1 MKNISFLLSIG
12 IFTQAMALSDF
23 ELINVSKAHDQ
34 GITGQGIIVGV
45 IDSPINQNHP
55 NFKDKILGQSLGK
68 TGNKAYTPDFNS
80 DVHGSHVAGIIGAKR
95 NNTYPYGV
103 AYDAKIYGL
112 QATGA
117 NVGKMGLVPANAY
130 DYFKDKDVK
139 IINNSWGS
147 AIFPVVGMKQLGWY
161 SSTLKE
167 QKPNYIINTASSKN
181 ITEELI
187 RLSKEKQVLMVF
199 ASHNQGISSPDLEA
213 VLPYYDES
221 LKAWL
226 SVGSLDSSRVY
237 KNSEGKLVVE
247 AQGLSDFG
255 NTFVGAENFSLVA
268 PGSNINSINAS
279 YGVRDG
285 IFFGSANRKLYRTLS
300 GTSMAAPMVSGAAAL
315 VSQKFPFLNG
325 KQIAD
330 ILLSTANKNYQAPKL
345 TVKVT
350 KDLLNA
356 QTGKKQDYYTIIYID
371 QLVPDNKE
379 QIKQDLR
386 LESYW
391 NTDEILNNLISSYTL
406 MKDAGKNYEGIQSLS
421 KEALFGQGILD
432 VTKALGG
439 IAILDANR
447 LETKDVN
454 SKYNNEKEAYYSLD
468 TKGYN
473 TTFSNDISQKLWDD
487 KTHLTTANNSA
498 RNELKDIQKIGI
510 LKTGD
515 GILILSGNNSYK
527 GTTLVEKGEIALRKR
542 EDKSGGIIAGDVK
555 VLNTGLF
562 SGNGTINQNLYNE
575 GIVRPGNKDLSDLTV
590 KGNYTQAQKAT
601 LQLDFGNSGNSK
613 LIASSYDIQGG
624 KLEYI
629 PLPQFYTSGTEVNI
643 DLGSLNKNLD
653 QFTEVKIASNN
664 SVDFIAVL
672 DKDKTSINK
681 KVIESE
687 ISTPKEQEKNTSPEI
702 KPSGSEYE
710 ENKNDIALDV
720 KPEKPMPDV
729 IIVQP
734 KPAKPEIPFPE
745 KQPEILAPEKQE
757 ENTPPQTP
765 EAKPDD
771 TNLAKPVIKPIPEIK
786 PEENKN
792 DTSLN
797 DKPKE
802 PISAPDSTIPQ
813 PQPEPIKPEILVP
826 EKQPEILTPEKQEEN
841 TPSRTPQTK
850 PDNTI
855 LVKPV
860 IKPDAYNTSNTTM
873 GAALRNIR
881 SQNTLKDSY
890 KNYFTFLDSTDKPT
904 MQKALK
910 SLESIGYI
918 QNFSELYSQHY
929 QTLQHNMLFALNP
942 SFQNDIMANLKSD
955 PILLAYN
962 PSDAFIDLGLS
973 DRDKKYI
980 WYLSPNFKKIRAN
993 DFDGQ
998 SVGLNFTLGGNIDDT
1013 SLLTFSANVS
1023 DSSFSF
1029 ENANFKNQ
1037 YFNLS
1042 SNYVLD
1048 LQSFKILSSASIGII
1063 KNDLERQ
1070 ILLSTQT
1077 LNANYNS
1084 ILNSLQLGLAKD
1096 FDFNNITLTPL
1107 IYFNYNFIRQNAFD
1121 ESDGLFAKSYE
1132 AINHHSTSLAGGLN
1146 FAYLLEQENLKTK
1159 LSSFFIYEY
1168 RLSGKNIHS
1177 KVSFKDFPDQKFM
1190 QYYNLHSKMIT
1201 WGISSS
1207 FNYPNSFFVRFNLIN
1222 EFTKNQYNINFSTD
1236 LGFRF

>member
-55 NFKDKILGQSLGK
+55 DFKGKILDQSLSKINNK
-68 TGNKAYTPDFNS
+68 TYTPDFNS

-117 NVGKMGLVPANAY
+117 NVGRAILVPTNAY
-130 DYFKDKDVK
+130 EYFKDKDVK

-147 AIFPVVGMKQLGWY
+147 AIFPVVGMQQLAWY
-161 SSTLKE
+161 SSALKE
-167 QKPNYIINTASSKN
+167 QKPDYIISTASSKN
-181 ITEELI
+181 ITKELI

-226 SVGSLDSSRVY
+226 SVGSLDSSKIY
-237 KNSEGKLVVE
+237 KNSEGKLVVQ

-255 NTFVGAENFSLVA
+255 NAFIGAENFSLVA

-279 YGVRDG
+279 YGVKDN
-285 IFFGSANRKLYRTLS
+285 IFGSIDRKPYRTLS

-356 QTGKKQDYYTIIYID
+356 RTRKKQNYYTIIYID
-371 QLVPDNKE
+371 QPIPKNKE
-379 QIKQDLR
+379 LIKQDLIA
-386 LESYW
+386 ESYW
-391 NTDEILNNLISSYTL
+391 NTDEILNNLISNYDL
-406 MKDAGKNYEGIQSLS
+406 MKDSGENYKGIQSLS

-439 IAILDANR
+439 IATLDTNR
-447 LETKDVN
+447 LEAKDVN

-473 TTFSNDISQKLWDD
+473 ATFSNDISQKLWDD
-487 KTHLTTANNSA
+487 KTHLVTANNSA

-542 EDKSGGIIAGDVK
+542 EDKSGGTIAGDVK

-562 SGNGTINQNLYNE
+562 SGNGTINQNLYNK

-590 KGNYTQAQKAT
+590 KGNYAQTQKAT

-629 PLPQFYTSGTEVNI
+629 PLPQFYTSGTKVNI

-653 QFTEVKIASNN
+653 RFTEVKIASNN

-681 KVIESE
+681 KVTESE
-687 ISTPKEQEKNTSPEI
+687 ISIPKEQEKNTSPEI
-702 KPSGSEYE
+702 KPSGNEHE
-710 ENKNDIALDV
+710 ESKNDIALDV
-720 KPEKPMPDV
+720 KPEKPIPDV
-729 IIVQP
+729 TIAQP
-734 KPAKPEIPFPE
+734 KPTKPEIP
-745 KQPEILAPEKQE
+745 LPEKQE
-757 ENTPPQTP
+757 EI
-765 EAKPDD
+765 
-771 TNLAKPVIKPIPEIK
+771 LA
-786 PEENKN
+786 
-792 DTSLN
+792 
-797 DKPKE
+797 
-802 PISAPDSTIPQ
+802 
-813 PQPEPIKPEILVP
+813 
-826 EKQPEILTPEKQEEN
+826 PEKQEEN

-998 SVGLNFTLGGNIDDT
+998 SVGLNFTLGGNIDDA

-1042 SNYVLD
+1042 SNYILD
-1048 LQSFKILSSASIGII
+1048 LQSFKILSSASIEII

>member
-55 NFKDKILGQSLGK
+55 DFKDKILGQSLGK
-68 TGNKAYTPDFNS
+68 TGNKDYSPDFNS

-95 NNTYPYGV
+95 NNASPYGV
-103 AYDAKIYGL
+103 AYNAKIYGL

-117 NVGKMGLVPANAY
+117 NIGRVVLTPANAY
-130 DYFKDKDVK
+130 EYFKDKDVK

-147 AIFPVVGMKQLGWY
+147 AIFPVVGMQQLAWY
-161 SSTLKE
+161 SSALKE
-167 QKPNYIINTASSKN
+167 QKPDYIISTASSKN
-181 ITEELI
+181 ITKELI
-187 RLSKEKQVLMVF
+187 QLSKEKQVLMVF

-247 AQGLSDFG
+247 AKGLSDFG
-255 NTFVGAENFSLVA
+255 NAFIGAENFSLVA

-279 YGVRDG
+279 YGVKDG
-285 IFFGSANRKLYRTLS
+285 IFGTTNKKLYRTLS

-330 ILLSTANKNYQAPKL
+330 VLLSTANKNYQAPKL

-350 KDLLNA
+350 KDLLNT
-356 QTGKKQDYYTIIYID
+356 QTGKKQDYYTIVYID
-371 QLVPDNKE
+371 QPVPNSKE
-379 QIKQDLR
+379 QIKQDLIA
-386 LESYW
+386 ESYW
-391 NTDEILNNLISSYTL
+391 NADKILNNLISSYDL
-406 MKDAGKNYEGIQSLS
+406 MKDAGKNYKGIQSLS

-439 IAILDANR
+439 IATLDANR
-447 LETKDVN
+447 LEAKDVN

-487 KTHLTTANNSA
+487 KTHLVTANNSA

-527 GTTLVEKGEIALRKR
+527 GTTLVKKGEIALRKR
-542 EDKSGGIIAGDVK
+542 EDKSGGIISGDVK

-590 KGNYTQAQKAT
+590 KGSYTQTQKAT
-601 LQLDFGNSGNSK
+601 LQLDFGNSRNSK

-681 KVIESE
+681 KVAESE
-687 ISTPKEQEKNTSPEI
+687 ISSPKEQEKNTSPEI

-734 KPAKPEIPFPE
+734 KPAKPEIPLPE
-745 KQPEILAPEKQE
+745 KQPEIL
-757 ENTPPQTP
+757 
-765 EAKPDD
+765 
-771 TNLAKPVIKPIPEIK
+771 
-786 PEENKN
+786 
-792 DTSLN
+792 S
-797 DKPKE
+797 
-802 PISAPDSTIPQ
+802 
-813 PQPEPIKPEILVP
+813 
-826 EKQPEILTPEKQEEN
+826 PEKQEEN

-1146 FAYLLEQENLKTK
+1146 FTYLLEQENLKTK

>member
-68 TGNKAYTPDFNS
+68 TGNKDYSPDFNS

-117 NVGKMGLVPANAY
+117 NVGRASLVPANAY

-147 AIFPVVGMKQLGWY
+147 AIFPVVGMKQLAWY
-161 SSTLKE
+161 SDTLKKE
-167 QKPNYIINTASSKN
+167 TPDYIISTASSKN
-181 ITEELI
+181 ITKELI
-187 RLSKEKQVLMVF
+187 QLSKEKQVLMVF

-226 SVGSLDSSRVY
+226 SVGSLDSSKIN
-237 KNSEGKLVVE
+237 KNSEGKLVVQ
-247 AQGLSDFG
+247 AKGLSDFG
-255 NTFVGAENFSLVA
+255 NAFVGAENFSLVA

-279 YGVRDG
+279 YGVKDG
-285 IFFGSANRKLYRTLS
+285 IFGTTNKKLYRTLS

-330 ILLSTANKNYQAPKL
+330 VLLSTANKNYQAPKL

-371 QLVPDNKE
+371 QPVPDSKE
-379 QIKQDLR
+379 QIKQDLKS
-386 LESYW
+386 EWYFD
-391 NTDEILNNLISSYTL
+391 TDKILNNLITDYTL
-406 MKDAGKNYEGIQSLS
+406 MQNAGENYKGIQSLS

-439 IAILDANR
+439 IATLDANR
-447 LETKDVN
+447 LEAKDVN
-454 SKYNNEKEAYYSLD
+454 SKYNKNEKEAYYSLD

-473 TTFSNDISQKLWDD
+473 ATFSNDISQKLWDD
-487 KTHLTTANNSA
+487 KTHLTTAKNSA
-498 RNELKDIQKIGI
+498 KDALKDIQKIGI
-510 LKTGD
+510 LKTGN

-590 KGNYTQAQKAT
+590 KGSYTQTQKAT

-613 LIASSYDIQGG
+613 LIANSYDIQGG

-653 QFTEVKIASNN
+653 RFTEVKIASNN

-681 KVIESE
+681 KVTESE
-687 ISTPKEQEKNTSPEI
+687 ISSPKEQEKNTSPEI
-702 KPSGSEYE
+702 KPSGSEHE
-710 ENKNDIALDV
+710 ESKNDIALDI
-720 KPEKPMPDV
+720 KPEKPKLDAT
-729 IIVQP
+729 IAQP
-734 KPAKPEIPFPE
+734 KPTKPEIS
-745 KQPEILAPEKQE
+745 LPEKQE

-765 EAKPDD
+765 ETKPDD

-813 PQPEPIKPEILVP
+813 PQPKPIKPEILVP
-826 EKQPEILTPEKQEEN
+826 EKQEEN
-841 TPSRTPQTK
+841 TPSHTPQTK

-910 SLESIGYI
+910 SLESIRYI

-1048 LQSFKILSSASIGII
+1048 LQSFKILSSA
-1063 KNDLERQ
+1063 R
-1070 ILLSTQT
+1070 
-1077 LNANYNS
+1077 A
-1084 ILNSLQLGLAKD
+1084 
-1096 FDFNNITLTPL
+1096 
-1107 IYFNYNFIRQNAFD
+1107 
-1121 ESDGLFAKSYE
+1121 
-1132 AINHHSTSLAGGLN
+1132 
-1146 FAYLLEQENLKTK
+1146 
-1159 LSSFFIYEY
+1159 
-1168 RLSGKNIHS
+1168 
-1177 KVSFKDFPDQKFM
+1177 
-1190 QYYNLHSKMIT
+1190 
-1201 WGISSS
+1201 
-1207 FNYPNSFFVRFNLIN
+1207 
-1222 EFTKNQYNINFSTD
+1222 
-1236 LGFRF
+1236 

>member
-95 NNTYPYGV
+95 NNASPYGV

-117 NVGKMGLVPANAY
+117 NVGRASLVPANAY
-130 DYFKDKDVK
+130 EYFKDKDIK

-167 QKPNYIINTASSKN
+167 QKPDYIINTASSKN
-181 ITEELI
+181 ITKELI
-187 RLSKEKQVLMVF
+187 QLSKEKQVLMVF

-226 SVGSLDSSRVY
+226 SVGSLDSS
-237 KNSEGKLVVE
+237 KINKDPKGKLVVE
-247 AQGLSDFG
+247 AKGLSDFG
-255 NTFVGAENFSLVA
+255 NAFVGAENFSLVA

-279 YGVRDG
+279 YGVKDG
-285 IFFGSANRKLYRTLS
+285 IFFSSTNKKLYRTLS

-350 KDLLNA
+350 KNLLNA

-371 QLVPDNKE
+371 QPVPDSKE
-379 QIKQDLR
+379 QIKQDLKS
-386 LESYW
+386 EWYFD
-391 NTDEILNNLISSYTL
+391 TDKILNNLITDYTL
-406 MKDAGKNYEGIQSLS
+406 MQNAGENYKGIQSLS

-439 IAILDANR
+439 IATLDANR
-447 LETKDVN
+447 LEAKDVN
-454 SKYNNEKEAYYSLD
+454 SKYNKNEKEAYYSLD

-473 TTFSNDISQKLWDD
+473 ATFSNDISQKLWDD
-487 KTHLTTANNSA
+487 KTHLTTAKNSA
-498 RNELKDIQKIGI
+498 RDALKDIQKIGI
-510 LKTGD
+510 LKTGN

-542 EDKSGGIIAGDVK
+542 EDKSGGIIAGDIK

-590 KGNYTQAQKAT
+590 KGSYTQTQKAT

-681 KVIESE
+681 KVTESE

-702 KPSGSEYE
+702 KPSGNKHE
-710 ENKNDIALDV
+710 ESKNDIALDA

-729 IIVQP
+729 TIAQP
-734 KPAKPEIPFPE
+734 ESTKPEI
-745 KQPEILAPEKQE
+745 LVPEKQE

-802 PISAPDSTIPQ
+802 SISAPDSTIPQ

-826 EKQPEILTPEKQEEN
+826 EKQEEN
-841 TPSRTPQTK
+841 TPPQTPEAK

-873 GAALRNIR
+873 GATLRNIR

-890 KNYFTFLDSTDKPT
+890 KNYFTFLDSADKPT

-910 SLESIGYI
+910 SLESIGYV

-998 SVGLNFTLGGNIDDT
+998 SVGLNFTLGGNIDDA

-1048 LQSFKILSSASIGII
+1048 LQSFKILSGASIGII

-1177 KVSFKDFPDQKFM
+1177 KVSFKDFPNQKFM

>member
-55 NFKDKILGQSLGK
+55 DFKGKILDQSLGK
-68 TGNKAYTPDFNS
+68 INNKTYTPDFNS

-117 NVGKMGLVPANAY
+117 NVGRASLVPANAY
-130 DYFKDKDVK
+130 EYFKDKDVK

-147 AIFPVVGMKQLGWY
+147 AIFPVVGMQQLAWY
-161 SSTLKE
+161 SSALKE
-167 QKPNYIINTASSKN
+167 QKPDYIISTASSKN
-181 ITEELI
+181 ITKELI

-226 SVGSLDSSRVY
+226 SVGSLDSSKIY

-247 AQGLSDFG
+247 AKGLSDFS
-255 NTFVGAENFSLVA
+255 NAFVGAENFSLVA

-279 YGVRDG
+279 YGVKDG
-285 IFFGSANRKLYRTLS
+285 IFFSSTNKRLYRTLS

-330 ILLSTANKNYQAPKL
+330 VLLSTANKNYQAPKL

-356 QTGKKQDYYTIIYID
+356 QTRKKQDYYTIIYID
-371 QLVPDNKE
+371 QPVPDNQE
-379 QIKQDLR
+379 QIKQDLKS
-386 LESYW
+386 EWYF
-391 NTDEILNNLISSYTL
+391 DADKILNNLISSYTL
-406 MKDAGKNYEGIQSLS
+406 MKDAGENYKGIQSLS

-432 VTKALGG
+432 VTKALDG

-447 LETKDVN
+447 LEAKDVN

-473 TTFSNDISQKLWDD
+473 ATFSNDISQKLWDD

-498 RNELKDIQKIGI
+498 RDKLKDIQKIGI

-527 GTTLVEKGEIALRKR
+527 GTTLVEKGEIALHKR

-562 SGNGTINQNLYNE
+562 SGNGTINQNLHNE
-575 GIVRPGNKDLSDLTV
+575 GIVRPGNKDLSNLTV
-590 KGNYTQAQKAT
+590 KGSYTQTQKAT

-613 LIASSYDIQGG
+613 LIANSYDIQGG

-653 QFTEVKIASNN
+653 HFTEVKIASNN

-681 KVIESE
+681 KVTESE
-687 ISTPKEQEKNTSPEI
+687 ISNPKEQEKNTLPEI
-702 KPSGSEYE
+702 KPSGNKHE
-710 ENKNDIALDV
+710 ESKNDIALDA

-729 IIVQP
+729 TIAQP
-734 KPAKPEIPFPE
+734 ESTKPEI
-745 KQPEILAPEKQE
+745 LVPEKQE

-797 DKPKE
+797 DKSKE

-813 PQPEPIKPEILVP
+813 PQPIKPEILVS
-826 EKQPEILTPEKQEEN
+826 EKQEEN
-841 TPSRTPQTK
+841 TPTHAPQTK
-850 PDNTI
+850 PDDTI

-890 KNYFTFLDSTDKPT
+890 KNYFTFLDSADKPT

-942 SFQNDIMANLKSD
+942 SFQNGIMANLKSD

-1177 KVSFKDFPDQKFM
+1177 KVSFKDFPNQKFM

>member
-34 GITGQGIIVGV
+34 GITGQGVIVGV

-55 NFKDKILGQSLGK
+55 DFKDKILGQSLGK
-68 TGNKAYTPDFNS
+68 TGNKDYSPDFNS

-117 NVGKMGLVPANAY
+117 NVGRAVLVPTNAY
-130 DYFKDKDVK
+130 EYFKDKNVK

-147 AIFPVVGMKQLGWY
+147 AIFPVVGMRQLAWY
-161 SSTLKE
+161 SDTLKKE
-167 QKPNYIINTASSKN
+167 TPDYIINTASSKN
-181 ITEELI
+181 ITKELI

-226 SVGSLDSSRVY
+226 SVGSLDSSKIY

-247 AQGLSDFG
+247 AKGLSDFG
-255 NTFVGAENFSLVA
+255 NAFVGAENFSLVA

-279 YGVRDG
+279 YGVKDG
-285 IFFGSANRKLYRTLS
+285 IFFSSANKRLYRTLS

-330 ILLSTANKNYQAPKL
+330 VLLSTANKNYQAPKL

-350 KDLLNA
+350 KDLLNT
-356 QTGKKQDYYTIIYID
+356 QTRKKQDYYTIIYID
-371 QLVPDNKE
+371 QPIPKNREL
-379 QIKQDLR
+379 IKQDLITQ
-386 LESYW
+386 SYW
-391 NTDEILNNLISSYTL
+391 NADEILNNPISNYDL
-406 MKDAGKNYEGIQSLS
+406 MKDAGENYEGIQSLS

-439 IAILDANR
+439 IATLDANR
-447 LETKDVN
+447 LEAKDVN

-473 TTFSNDISQKLWDD
+473 ATFSNDISQKLWDD
-487 KTHLTTANNSA
+487 KTHLDTAKNSA

-527 GTTLVEKGEIALRKR
+527 GTTLVEKGEIALHKR

-590 KGNYTQAQKAT
+590 KGSYTQTQKAT

-613 LIASSYDIQGG
+613 LIANSYDIQGG

-653 QFTEVKIASNN
+653 HFTEVKIASNN
-664 SVDFIAVL
+664 SLDFIAVL

-681 KVIESE
+681 KVTESE
-687 ISTPKEQEKNTSPEI
+687 ISSPKEQEKNTSPEI
-702 KPSGSEYE
+702 KPSGSEHE
-710 ENKNDIALDV
+710 ESKNDIALDI
-720 KPEKPMPDV
+720 KPEKPKLDAT
-729 IIVQP
+729 IAQP
-734 KPAKPEIPFPE
+734 KPTKPEVSAPS
-745 KQPEILAPEKQE
+745 KQPEIL
-757 ENTPPQTP
+757 
-765 EAKPDD
+765 
-771 TNLAKPVIKPIPEIK
+771 V
-786 PEENKN
+786 
-792 DTSLN
+792 
-797 DKPKE
+797 
-802 PISAPDSTIPQ
+802 
-813 PQPEPIKPEILVP
+813 
-826 EKQPEILTPEKQEEN
+826 PEKQEEN
-841 TPSRTPQTK
+841 TPSHTSQTK

-890 KNYFTFLDSTDKPT
+890 KNYFTFLDSADKPT

-1013 SLLTFSANVS
+1013 SLLTFSTNVS

-1096 FDFNNITLTPL
+1096 FNFNNITLTPL

-1177 KVSFKDFPDQKFM
+1177 KVGFKDFPDQKFM

>member
-12 IFTQAMALSDF
+12 IFTQAIALSDF

-55 NFKDKILGQSLGK
+55 DFKGKILDQSLGEINNK
-68 TGNKAYTPDFNS
+68 TYTPDFNS

-95 NNTYPYGV
+95 NNASTYGV

-112 QATGA
+112 QVTGA
-117 NVGKMGLVPANAY
+117 NIGRASLVPANAY
-130 DYFKDKDVK
+130 EYFKDKDVK

-167 QKPNYIINTASSKN
+167 QKPDYIINTASSKN
-181 ITEELI
+181 ITKELI

-226 SVGSLDSSRVY
+226 SVGSLDSSKIY
-237 KNSEGKLVVE
+237 KNSESKLVVE
-247 AQGLSDFG
+247 AKGLSDFG
-255 NTFVGAENFSLVA
+255 NAFIGAENFSLVA

-279 YGVRDG
+279 YGVKDN
-285 IFFGSANRKLYRTLS
+285 IFGSIDRKPYRTLS

-350 KDLLNA
+350 KDLYDIK
-356 QTGKKQDYYTIIYID
+356 THKKQDYYTIIYID
-371 QLVPDNKE
+371 QPVPDSKE
-379 QIKQDLR
+379 QIKQDLKS
-386 LESYW
+386 EWYF
-391 NTDEILNNLISSYTL
+391 DADKILNNLISSYTL
-406 MKDAGKNYEGIQSLS
+406 MKDAGENYEGIQSLS

-439 IAILDANR
+439 IATLDANR
-447 LETKDVN
+447 LEAKDVN

-473 TTFSNDISQKLWDD
+473 ATFSNDISQKLWDD
-487 KTHLTTANNSA
+487 KTHLVTAKNSA

-527 GTTLVEKGEIALRKR
+527 GTTLVEKGEIALHKQ

-562 SGNGTINQNLYNE
+562 SGNGTINQNLHNE

-590 KGNYTQAQKAT
+590 KGSYTQTQKAT

-613 LIASSYDIQGG
+613 LIANSYDIQGG

-653 QFTEVKIASNN
+653 HFTEVKIASNN

-681 KVIESE
+681 KVTESE
-687 ISTPKEQEKNTSPEI
+687 ISSPKEQEKNTSPEI
-702 KPSGSEYE
+702 KPSGSEHE
-710 ENKNDIALDV
+710 ESKNDIALDI
-720 KPEKPMPDV
+720 KPEKPKLDAT
-729 IIVQP
+729 IAQP
-734 KPAKPEIPFPE
+734 KPTKPKIPLPE
-745 KQPEILAPEKQE
+745 KQEEILVPEKQE

-797 DKPKE
+797 DKSKE

-813 PQPEPIKPEILVP
+813 PQPEPIKPEILV
-826 EKQPEILTPEKQEEN
+826 PEKQEEN

-881 SQNTLKDSY
+881 SQNTLEDSY

-942 SFQNDIMANLKSD
+942 SFQNGIMANLKSD

-993 DFDGQ
+993 DFNGQ
-998 SVGLNFTLGGNIDDT
+998 SVGLNFTLGGNIDDA

>member
-55 NFKDKILGQSLGK
+55 NFKDKILDQSLGK
-68 TGNKAYTPDFNS
+68 INNKTYTPDFNS

-117 NVGKMGLVPANAY
+117 NVGRASLVPANAY
-130 DYFKDKDVK
+130 EYFKDKDVK

-181 ITEELI
+181 ITKELI
-187 RLSKEKQVLMVF
+187 QLSKEKQVLMVF

-226 SVGSLDSSRVY
+226 SVGSLDSS
-237 KNSEGKLVVE
+237 KINKDPKGKLVVQ

-255 NTFVGAENFSLVA
+255 NAFVGAENFSLVA

-279 YGVRDG
+279 YRVKDS
-285 IFFGSANRKLYRTLS
+285 IFGSIDRKPYRILS

-330 ILLSTANKNYQAPKL
+330 VLLSTANKNYQAPKL

-350 KDLLNA
+350 KDLLN
-356 QTGKKQDYYTIIYID
+356 TKTYRKQNYYTIIYID
-371 QLVPDNKE
+371 QPAPKNKE
-379 QIKQDLR
+379 LIKQDLIA
-386 LESYW
+386 ESYW
-391 NTDEILNNLISSYTL
+391 NTDEILNNLISNYDL
-406 MKDAGKNYEGIQSLS
+406 MKDAGKSYEGIQSLN

-447 LETKDVN
+447 LEAKDVN
-454 SKYNNEKEAYYSLD
+454 SKYNKNEKEAYYSLD

-473 TTFSNDISQKLWDD
+473 ATFSNDISQKLWDD
-487 KTHLTTANNSA
+487 KTHLTTAKNSA
-498 RNELKDIQKIGI
+498 RDALKDIQKIGI

-515 GILILSGNNSYK
+515 GILILSGNNGYK

-562 SGNGTINQNLYNE
+562 SGNGTINQNLHNE
-575 GIVRPGNKDLSDLTV
+575 GMVRPGNKDLSDLTV
-590 KGNYTQAQKAT
+590 KGSYTQTQKAT

-613 LIASSYDIQGG
+613 LIANSYDIQGG

-653 QFTEVKIASNN
+653 HFTEVKIASNN

-681 KVIESE
+681 KVTESE
-687 ISTPKEQEKNTSPEI
+687 ISSPKEQEKNTLPEI
-702 KPSGSEYE
+702 KPSGSEHE
-710 ENKNDIALDV
+710 ESKNDTTLDV
-720 KPEKPMPDV
+720 KPEKPIPDV
-729 IIVQP
+729 TIAQP
-734 KPAKPEIPFPE
+734 KPTKPEI
-745 KQPEILAPEKQE
+745 LVPEKQE

-802 PISAPDSTIPQ
+802 PISAPDSTMPQ

-826 EKQPEILTPEKQEEN
+826 EKQEKN

-998 SVGLNFTLGGNIDDT
+998 SVGLNFTLGGNIDDA

-1168 RLSGKNIHS
+1168 RLSGKNIHG

>member
-117 NVGKMGLVPANAY
+117 NVGRVVLTPANAY
-130 DYFKDKDVK
+130 NYFKDKDVK

-147 AIFPVVGMKQLGWY
+147 AIFPVVGMKQLAWY
-161 SSTLKE
+161 SDTLKKE
-167 QKPNYIINTASSKN
+167 TPDYIISTASSKN
-181 ITEELI
+181 ITKELI
-187 RLSKEKQVLMVF
+187 QLSKEKQVLMVF

-226 SVGSLDSSRVY
+226 SVGSLDSS
-237 KNSEGKLVVE
+237 KINKDPKGKLVVQ

-255 NTFVGAENFSLVA
+255 NAFVGAENFSLVA

-285 IFFGSANRKLYRTLS
+285 IFGGTNRKLYRTLS

-350 KDLLNA
+350 KDLYDIK
-356 QTGKKQDYYTIIYID
+356 TRKKQDYYTIIYID
-371 QLVPDNKE
+371 QPVPDNQE
-379 QIKQDLR
+379 QIKQDLKS
-386 LESYW
+386 EWYF
-391 NTDEILNNLISSYTL
+391 DADKILSNLISNYDL
-406 MKDAGKNYEGIQSLS
+406 MKDAGENYKGIQSLN

-447 LETKDVN
+447 LEAKDVN
-454 SKYNNEKEAYYSLD
+454 SKYKNEKEAYYSLD

-473 TTFSNDISQKLWDD
+473 ATFSNDISQKLWDD
-487 KTHLTTANNSA
+487 KTHLDTAKNSA

-575 GIVRPGNKDLSDLTV
+575 GIVRPGNKDLSNLTV
-590 KGNYTQAQKAT
+590 KGSYTQTQKAT

-653 QFTEVKIASNN
+653 HFTEVKIASNN

-681 KVIESE
+681 KVTESE
-687 ISTPKEQEKNTSPEI
+687 ISSPKEQEKNTLPEI
-702 KPSGSEYE
+702 KSSGSEHE
-710 ENKNDIALDV
+710 ES
-720 KPEKPMPDV
+720 
-729 IIVQP
+729 
-734 KPAKPEIPFPE
+734 
-745 KQPEILAPEKQE
+745 
-757 ENTPPQTP
+757 
-765 EAKPDD
+765 
-771 TNLAKPVIKPIPEIK
+771 
-786 PEENKN
+786 KN
-792 DTSLN
+792 DTALN
-797 DKPKE
+797 DKSKE

-813 PQPEPIKPEILVP
+813 PQPIKPEILAP
-826 EKQPEILTPEKQEEN
+826 EKQPEKQEEN
-841 TPSRTPQTK
+841 TPTHAPQTK
-850 PDNTI
+850 PDDTI

-890 KNYFTFLDSTDKPT
+890 KNYFTFLDSADKPT

-1048 LQSFKILSSASIGII
+1048 LQSFKILSSVSIGII

-1077 LNANYNS
+1077 LDANYNS

>member
-1 MKNISFLLSIG
+1 
-12 IFTQAMALSDF
+12 MALSDF

-117 NVGKMGLVPANAY
+117 NVGRVVLTPANAY
-130 DYFKDKDVK
+130 NYFKDKDVK

-147 AIFPVVGMKQLGWY
+147 AIFPVVGMKQLAWY
-161 SSTLKE
+161 SDTLKKE
-167 QKPNYIINTASSKN
+167 TPDYIISTASSKN
-181 ITEELI
+181 ITKELI
-187 RLSKEKQVLMVF
+187 QLSKEKQVLMVF

-226 SVGSLDSSRVY
+226 SVGSLDSS
-237 KNSEGKLVVE
+237 KINKDPKGKLVVQ

-255 NTFVGAENFSLVA
+255 NAFVGAENFSLVA

-285 IFFGSANRKLYRTLS
+285 IFGGTNRKLYRTLS

-350 KDLLNA
+350 KDLYDIK
-356 QTGKKQDYYTIIYID
+356 TRKKQDYYTIIYID
-371 QLVPDNKE
+371 QPVPDNQE
-379 QIKQDLR
+379 QIKQDLKS
-386 LESYW
+386 EWYF
-391 NTDEILNNLISSYTL
+391 DADKILSNLISNYDL
-406 MKDAGKNYEGIQSLS
+406 MKDAGENYKGIQSLN

-447 LETKDVN
+447 LEAKDVN
-454 SKYNNEKEAYYSLD
+454 SKYKNEKEAYYSLD

-473 TTFSNDISQKLWDD
+473 ATFSNDISQKLWDD
-487 KTHLTTANNSA
+487 KTHLDTAKNSA

-575 GIVRPGNKDLSDLTV
+575 GIVRPGNKDLSNLTV
-590 KGNYTQAQKAT
+590 KGSYTQTQKAT

-653 QFTEVKIASNN
+653 HFTEVKIASNN

-681 KVIESE
+681 KVTESE
-687 ISTPKEQEKNTSPEI
+687 ISSPKEQEKNTLPEI
-702 KPSGSEYE
+702 KSSGSEHE
-710 ENKNDIALDV
+710 ES
-720 KPEKPMPDV
+720 
-729 IIVQP
+729 
-734 KPAKPEIPFPE
+734 
-745 KQPEILAPEKQE
+745 
-757 ENTPPQTP
+757 
-765 EAKPDD
+765 
-771 TNLAKPVIKPIPEIK
+771 
-786 PEENKN
+786 KN
-792 DTSLN
+792 DTALN
-797 DKPKE
+797 DKSKE

-813 PQPEPIKPEILVP
+813 PQPIKPEILAP
-826 EKQPEILTPEKQEEN
+826 EKQPEKQEEN
-841 TPSRTPQTK
+841 TPTHAPQTK
-850 PDNTI
+850 PDDTI

-890 KNYFTFLDSTDKPT
+890 KNYFTFLDSADKPT

-1048 LQSFKILSSASIGII
+1048 LQSFKILSSVSIGII

-1077 LNANYNS
+1077 LDANYNS

>member
-12 IFTQAMALSDF
+12 IFTQAMALNDF

-34 GITGQGIIVGV
+34 GITGQNIIVGV

-55 NFKDKILGQSLGK
+55 DFKDKILDQSLGK
-68 TGNKAYTPDFNS
+68 IGNKDYSPDFNS

-95 NNTYPYGV
+95 NNASPYGV

-117 NVGKMGLVPANAY
+117 NVGKMGLTPANAY

-147 AIFPVVGMKQLGWY
+147 VVFPVVGMKQLGWY

-167 QKPNYIINTASSKN
+167 QKPDYIINTASSKN

-226 SVGSLDSSRVY
+226 SVGSLDSSKIY
-237 KNSEGKLVVE
+237 KNSEGKLVVQ

-255 NTFVGAENFSLVA
+255 NAFVGAENFSLVA

-279 YGVRDG
+279 YGVKDG
-285 IFFGSANRKLYRTLS
+285 IFGTTNKKLYRTLS

-330 ILLSTANKNYQAPKL
+330 VLLSTANKNYQAPKL

-350 KDLLNA
+350 KDLLNT
-356 QTGKKQDYYTIIYID
+356 QTRKKQDYYTIIYID
-371 QLVPDNKE
+371 QPVPNSKE
-379 QIKQDLR
+379 QIKQDLITQ
-386 LESYW
+386 SYW
-391 NTDEILNNLISSYTL
+391 NADKILNNLISSYTL
-406 MKDAGKNYEGIQSLS
+406 MKDAGENYKGIQSLS

-432 VTKALGG
+432 VAKALGG
-439 IAILDANR
+439 IATLDANR
-447 LETKDVN
+447 LEAKDVN
-454 SKYNNEKEAYYSLD
+454 SKYNNEKEVYYSLD

-473 TTFSNDISQKLWDD
+473 ATFSNDISQKLWDD
-487 KTHLTTANNSA
+487 KTHLDTAKNSA

-515 GILILSGNNSYK
+515 GILILSGSNSYK

-542 EDKSGGIIAGDVK
+542 EDKSGGIIAGDIK
-555 VLNTGLF
+555 VLNTGLL

-575 GIVRPGNKDLSDLTV
+575 GIVRPGNKDLSELTI
-590 KGNYTQAQKAT
+590 KGNYTQTQSAT

-613 LIASSYDIQGG
+613 LIANSYDIQGG

-653 QFTEVKIASNN
+653 HFTEVKIASNN

-681 KVIESE
+681 KVTESE
-687 ISTPKEQEKNTSPEI
+687 ISTPKEQEKNTLPEI
-702 KPSGSEYE
+702 KPSENE
-710 ENKNDIALDV
+710 HKENKNDIALDV

-729 IIVQP
+729 TITQP
-734 KPAKPEIPFPE
+734 ESTKPEIP
-745 KQPEILAPEKQE
+745 L
-757 ENTPPQTP
+757 
-765 EAKPDD
+765 
-771 TNLAKPVIKPIPEIK
+771 
-786 PEENKN
+786 
-792 DTSLN
+792 
-797 DKPKE
+797 
-802 PISAPDSTIPQ
+802 
-813 PQPEPIKPEILVP
+813 P

-841 TPSRTPQTK
+841 TPSHTPQTK

-890 KNYFTFLDSTDKPT
+890 KNYFTFLDSADKPT

-998 SVGLNFTLGGNIDDT
+998 SVGLNFTLGGNIDDA

-1177 KVSFKDFPDQKFM
+1177 KISFKDFPDQKFM

>member
-12 IFTQAMALSDF
+12 IFTQAIALSDF
-23 ELINVSKAHDQ
+23 ELINVSKAHNQ
-34 GITGQGIIVGV
+34 GITGQDIIVGV

-55 NFKDKILGQSLGK
+55 DFKGKILDQSLGK
-68 TGNKAYTPDFNS
+68 INNKTYTPDFNS

-95 NNTYPYGV
+95 NNASPYGV

-117 NVGKMGLVPANAY
+117 NVGKMGLTPANAY

-147 AIFPVVGMKQLGWY
+147 AIFPVVGMKQLAWY
-161 SSTLKE
+161 SDTLKKE
-167 QKPNYIINTASSKN
+167 TPDYIISTASSKN
-181 ITEELI
+181 ITKELI
-187 RLSKEKQVLMVF
+187 QLSKEKQVLMVF

-226 SVGSLDSSRVY
+226 SVGSLDSS
-237 KNSEGKLVVE
+237 KINKDPKGKLVVQ

-255 NTFVGAENFSLVA
+255 NAFVGAENFSLVA

-279 YGVRDG
+279 YGVKDN
-285 IFFGSANRKLYRTLS
+285 IFFGTNRKLYRTLS

-330 ILLSTANKNYQAPKL
+330 VLLSTANKNYQAPKL

-350 KDLLNA
+350 KDLLNV
-356 QTGKKQDYYTIIYID
+356 QTRKKQDYYTIIYID
-371 QLVPDNKE
+371 QPVPDNQE
-379 QIKQDLR
+379 QIKQDLKS
-386 LESYW
+386 EWYF
-391 NTDEILNNLISSYTL
+391 DADKILNNLISSYTL
-406 MKDAGKNYEGIQSLS
+406 MKDAGENYKGIQSLS

-432 VTKALGG
+432 VTKALDG

-447 LETKDVN
+447 LEAKDVN
-454 SKYNNEKEAYYSLD
+454 SKYNKNEKEAYYSLD

-487 KTHLTTANNSA
+487 KTHLDTAKNSA

-575 GIVRPGNKDLSDLTV
+575 GIVRPGNKDLSDLIV
-590 KGNYTQAQKAT
+590 KGSYTQTQKAT

-653 QFTEVKIASNN
+653 RFTEVKIASNN

-681 KVIESE
+681 KVTESE

-702 KPSGSEYE
+702 KPSGSEHE
-710 ENKNDIALDV
+710 ESKNDTTLNV

-729 IIVQP
+729 TI
-734 KPAKPEIPFPE
+734 A
-745 KQPEILAPEKQE
+745 QPE
-757 ENTPPQTP
+757 
-765 EAKPDD
+765 
-771 TNLAKPVIKPIPEIK
+771 
-786 PEENKN
+786 
-792 DTSLN
+792 
-797 DKPKE
+797 
-802 PISAPDSTIPQ
+802 ST
-813 PQPEPIKPEILVP
+813 KPEIL
-826 EKQPEILTPEKQEEN
+826 IPEKQEEN

-881 SQNTLKDSY
+881 SQNTLKNSY
-890 KNYFTFLDSTDKPT
+890 KNYFTFLDSADKPT

-1207 FNYPNSFFVRFNLIN
+1207 FNYPNSFFMRFNLIN

>member
-12 IFTQAMALSDF
+12 IFTQAIALSDF

-55 NFKDKILGQSLGK
+55 DFKGKILDQSLGEINNK
-68 TGNKAYTPDFNS
+68 TYTPDFNS

-95 NNTYPYGV
+95 NNASTYGV

-112 QATGA
+112 QVTGA
-117 NVGKMGLVPANAY
+117 NIGRASLVPANAY
-130 DYFKDKDVK
+130 EYFKDKDVK

-167 QKPNYIINTASSKN
+167 QKPDYIINTASSKN
-181 ITEELI
+181 ITKELI

-226 SVGSLDSSRVY
+226 SVGSLDSSKIY
-237 KNSEGKLVVE
+237 KNSESKLVVE
-247 AQGLSDFG
+247 AKGLSDFG
-255 NTFVGAENFSLVA
+255 NAFIGAENFSLVA

-279 YGVRDG
+279 YGVKDN
-285 IFFGSANRKLYRTLS
+285 IFGSIDRKPYRTLS

-350 KDLLNA
+350 KDLYDIK
-356 QTGKKQDYYTIIYID
+356 THKKQDYYTIIYID
-371 QLVPDNKE
+371 QPVPDSKE
-379 QIKQDLR
+379 QIKQDLKS
-386 LESYW
+386 EWYF
-391 NTDEILNNLISSYTL
+391 DADKILNNLISSYTL
-406 MKDAGKNYEGIQSLS
+406 MKDAGENYEGIQSLS

-439 IAILDANR
+439 IATLDANR
-447 LETKDVN
+447 LEAKDVN

-473 TTFSNDISQKLWDD
+473 ATFSNDISQKLWDD
-487 KTHLTTANNSA
+487 KTHLVTAKNSA

-527 GTTLVEKGEIALRKR
+527 GTTLVEKGEIALHKQ

-562 SGNGTINQNLYNE
+562 SGNGTINQNLHNE

-590 KGNYTQAQKAT
+590 KGSYTQTQKAT

-613 LIASSYDIQGG
+613 LIANSYDIQGG

-653 QFTEVKIASNN
+653 HFTEVKIASNN

-681 KVIESE
+681 KVTESE
-687 ISTPKEQEKNTSPEI
+687 ISSPKEQEKNTSPEI
-702 KPSGSEYE
+702 KPSGSEHE
-710 ENKNDIALDV
+710 ESKNDIALDI
-720 KPEKPMPDV
+720 KPEKPKLDAT
-729 IIVQP
+729 IAQP
-734 KPAKPEIPFPE
+734 KPTKPKIPLPE
-745 KQPEILAPEKQE
+745 KQEEILVPEKQE

-797 DKPKE
+797 DKSKE

-813 PQPEPIKPEILVP
+813 PQPEPIKPEILV
-826 EKQPEILTPEKQEEN
+826 PEKQEEN

-881 SQNTLKDSY
+881 SQNTLEDSY

-942 SFQNDIMANLKSD
+942 SFQNGIMANLKSD

-993 DFDGQ
+993 DFNGQ
-998 SVGLNFTLGGNIDDT
+998 SVGLNFTLGGNIDDA

-1096 FDFNNITLTPL
+1096 FDFNNMTLTPL

>member
-34 GITGQGIIVGV
+34 GITGQGVIVGV

-55 NFKDKILGQSLGK
+55 DFKDKILGQSLGK
-68 TGNKAYTPDFNS
+68 TGNKDYSPDFNS

-117 NVGKMGLVPANAY
+117 NVGRAILVPTNAY
-130 DYFKDKDVK
+130 EYFKDKDVR

-147 AIFPVVGMKQLGWY
+147 AVFPVVGMQQLAWY
-161 SSTLKE
+161 SSALKE
-167 QKPNYIINTASSKN
+167 QKPDYIINTASSKN
-181 ITEELI
+181 ITKELI

-247 AQGLSDFG
+247 AKGLSDFG
-255 NTFVGAENFSLVA
+255 NAFVGAENFSLVA

-279 YGVRDG
+279 YGVRDS
-285 IFFGSANRKLYRTLS
+285 IFGSIDRKPYRILS

-330 ILLSTANKNYQAPKL
+330 VLLSTANKNYQAPKL

-350 KDLLNA
+350 KDLLN
-356 QTGKKQDYYTIIYID
+356 TKTYRKQNYYTIIYID
-371 QLVPDNKE
+371 QPAPKNREL
-379 QIKQDLR
+379 IKQDLITQ
-386 LESYW
+386 SYW
-391 NTDEILNNLISSYTL
+391 NADEILNNLISNYDL

-447 LETKDVN
+447 LEAKDVN
-454 SKYNNEKEAYYSLD
+454 SKYNKNEKEAYYSLD

-473 TTFSNDISQKLWDD
+473 ATFSNDISQKLWDD
-487 KTHLTTANNSA
+487 KTHLDTAKNSA

-575 GIVRPGNKDLSDLTV
+575 GIVRPGNKDLSDLTI
-590 KGNYTQAQKAT
+590 KGNYTQTRKAT

-613 LIASSYDIQGG
+613 LIANSYDIQGG

-629 PLPQFYTSGTEVNI
+629 PLPQFYTNGTEVNI
-643 DLGSLNKNLD
+643 DLGSLSKNLD

-681 KVIESE
+681 KVTESE
-687 ISTPKEQEKNTSPEI
+687 ISTPKEQEKNTLPEI
-702 KPSGSEYE
+702 KPSGSEHE
-710 ENKNDIALDV
+710 ESKNDTALDV

-729 IIVQP
+729 TITQP
-734 KPAKPEIPFPE
+734 ESTKPEIPPPE

-797 DKPKE
+797 DKSKE
-802 PISAPDSTIPQ
+802 PISAPDSTTPQ

-826 EKQPEILTPEKQEEN
+826 EKQEEN
-841 TPSRTPQTK
+841 TPSHTPQTK

-873 GAALRNIR
+873 GATLRNIR

-1070 ILLSTQT
+1070 ILLSSQT

>member
-55 NFKDKILGQSLGK
+55 DFKDKILGQSLGK
-68 TGNKAYTPDFNS
+68 INNKAYTPDFNS

-117 NVGKMGLVPANAY
+117 NVGRVALVPANAY
-130 DYFKDKDVK
+130 EYFKDKDVK

-147 AIFPVVGMKQLGWY
+147 AVFPVVGMKQLGWY

-167 QKPNYIINTASSKN
+167 QKPDYIINTASSKN
-181 ITEELI
+181 ITKELI
-187 RLSKEKQVLMVF
+187 QLSKEKQVLMVF

-226 SVGSLDSSRVY
+226 SVGSLDSSKIY

-255 NTFVGAENFSLVA
+255 NAFVGAENFSLVA

-279 YGVRDG
+279 YGVKDG
-285 IFFGSANRKLYRTLS
+285 IFFSSTNKRLYRTLS

-350 KDLLNA
+350 KDLYD
-356 QTGKKQDYYTIIYID
+356 TKTRKKQDYYTIIYID
-371 QLVPDNKE
+371 QPVPDNQE
-379 QIKQDLR
+379 QIKQDLKS
-386 LESYW
+386 EWYF
-391 NTDEILNNLISSYTL
+391 DADKILNNLISSYTL
-406 MKDAGKNYEGIQSLS
+406 MKDAGENYKGIQSLS

-432 VTKALGG
+432 VTKALDG

-447 LETKDVN
+447 LEAKDVN

-487 KTHLTTANNSA
+487 KTHLDTAKNSA

-527 GTTLVEKGEIALRKR
+527 GTTLVEKGEIALHKR
-542 EDKSGGIIAGDVK
+542 ENKSGGIIAGDVK

-590 KGNYTQAQKAT
+590 KGSYTQTQKAT

-613 LIASSYDIQGG
+613 LIANSYDIQGG

-653 QFTEVKIASNN
+653 HFTEVKIASNN

-681 KVIESE
+681 KVTESE
-687 ISTPKEQEKNTSPEI
+687 ISSPKEQEKNTSPEI
-702 KPSGSEYE
+702 KPSGSEHE
-710 ENKNDIALDV
+710 ESKNDIALDI
-720 KPEKPMPDV
+720 KPEKPKLDAT
-729 IIVQP
+729 IAQP
-734 KPAKPEIPFPE
+734 KPTKPE
-745 KQPEILAPEKQE
+745 
-757 ENTPPQTP
+757 
-765 EAKPDD
+765 
-771 TNLAKPVIKPIPEIK
+771 V
-786 PEENKN
+786 
-792 DTSLN
+792 
-797 DKPKE
+797 
-802 PISAPDSTIPQ
+802 SAPS
-813 PQPEPIKPEILVP
+813 
-826 EKQPEILTPEKQEEN
+826 KQPEILTPEKQEEN

-1159 LSSFFIYEY
+1159 LSSFFVYEY

>member
-12 IFTQAMALSDF
+12 IFTQAMALNDF

-55 NFKDKILGQSLGK
+55 DFKDKILGQSLGK
-68 TGNKAYTPDFNS
+68 IGNKDYSPDFNS

-95 NNTYPYGV
+95 NNASPYGV

-112 QATGA
+112 QVTGA
-117 NVGKMGLVPANAY
+117 NIGRASLVPANAY
-130 DYFKDKDVK
+130 EYFKDKDVK

-147 AIFPVVGMKQLGWY
+147 AIFPVVGMKQLAWY
-161 SSTLKE
+161 SDTLKKE
-167 QKPNYIINTASSKN
+167 TPDYIISTASSKD
-181 ITEELI
+181 ITKELI
-187 RLSKEKQVLMVF
+187 QLSKEKQVLMVF

-226 SVGSLDSSRVY
+226 SVGSLDSSKIN

-247 AQGLSDFG
+247 AKGLSDFG
-255 NTFVGAENFSLVA
+255 NAFVGAENFSLVA

-279 YGVRDG
+279 YGVKDG
-285 IFFGSANRKLYRTLS
+285 IFGTTNKKLYRTLS

-315 VSQKFPFLNG
+315 ISQKFPFLNG

-330 ILLSTANKNYQAPKL
+330 VLLSTANKNYQAPKL

-350 KDLLNA
+350 KDLLNT

-371 QLVPDNKE
+371 QPIPDSKE
-379 QIKQDLR
+379 QIKQDLKS
-386 LESYW
+386 EWYF
-391 NTDEILNNLISSYTL
+391 DADKILSNLISSYDL
-406 MKDAGKNYEGIQSLS
+406 MKDAGENYKGIQSLS

-447 LETKDVN
+447 LEAKDVN
-454 SKYNNEKEAYYSLD
+454 SKYNNEKEAYYNLD

-473 TTFSNDISQKLWDD
+473 ATFSNDISQKLWDD
-487 KTHLTTANNSA
+487 KTHLATAKNSA
-498 RNELKDIQKIGI
+498 RNELKDIEKIGI

-527 GTTLVEKGEIALRKR
+527 GTTLIEKGEIALRKK

-575 GIVRPGNKDLSDLTV
+575 GIVRPGNKDLSELTI
-590 KGNYTQAQKAT
+590 KGNYTQTQSAT

-613 LIASSYDIQGG
+613 LIADSYDIQGG

-653 QFTEVKIASNN
+653 HFTEVKIASNN
-664 SVDFIAVL
+664 SIDFIAVL

-681 KVIESE
+681 KVTESE
-687 ISTPKEQEKNTSPEI
+687 ISTPKEQEKNTLPEI
-702 KPSGSEYE
+702 KPSGSEHE
-710 ENKNDIALDV
+710 ESKNDIALDV
-720 KPEKPMPDV
+720 KPEKPIPDV
-729 IIVQP
+729 TIAQP
-734 KPAKPEIPFPE
+734 ESTKPEIPLPE

-765 EAKPDD
+765 ETKPDD
-771 TNLAKPVIKPIPEIK
+771 
-786 PEENKN
+786 
-792 DTSLN
+792 
-797 DKPKE
+797 
-802 PISAPDSTIPQ
+802 
-813 PQPEPIKPEILVP
+813 
-826 EKQPEILTPEKQEEN
+826 
-841 TPSRTPQTK
+841 
-850 PDNTI
+850 TI

-881 SQNTLKDSY
+881 SQNTLKNSY

-1013 SLLTFSANVS
+1013 SLLTFGANVS

>member
-1 MKNISFLLSIG
+1 
-12 IFTQAMALSDF
+12 MALNDF

-55 NFKDKILGQSLGK
+55 DFKDKILGQSLGK
-68 TGNKAYTPDFNS
+68 IGNKDYSPDFNS

-95 NNTYPYGV
+95 NNASPYGV

-112 QATGA
+112 QVTGA
-117 NVGKMGLVPANAY
+117 NIGRASLVPANAY
-130 DYFKDKDVK
+130 EYFKDKDVK

-147 AIFPVVGMKQLGWY
+147 AIFPVVGMKQLAWY
-161 SSTLKE
+161 SDTLKKE
-167 QKPNYIINTASSKN
+167 TPDYIISTASSKD
-181 ITEELI
+181 ITKELI
-187 RLSKEKQVLMVF
+187 QLSKEKQVLMVF

-226 SVGSLDSSRVY
+226 SVGSLDSSKIN

-247 AQGLSDFG
+247 AKGLSDFG
-255 NTFVGAENFSLVA
+255 NAFVGAENFSLVA

-279 YGVRDG
+279 YGVKDG
-285 IFFGSANRKLYRTLS
+285 IFGTTNKKLYRTLS

-315 VSQKFPFLNG
+315 ISQKFPFLNG

-330 ILLSTANKNYQAPKL
+330 VLLSTANKNYQAPKL

-350 KDLLNA
+350 KDLLNT

-371 QLVPDNKE
+371 QPIPDSKE
-379 QIKQDLR
+379 QIKQDLKS
-386 LESYW
+386 EWYF
-391 NTDEILNNLISSYTL
+391 DADKILSNLISSYDL
-406 MKDAGKNYEGIQSLS
+406 MKDAGENYKGIQSLS

-447 LETKDVN
+447 LEAKDVN
-454 SKYNNEKEAYYSLD
+454 SKYNNEKEAYYNLD

-473 TTFSNDISQKLWDD
+473 ATFSNDISQKLWDD
-487 KTHLTTANNSA
+487 KTHLATAKNSA
-498 RNELKDIQKIGI
+498 RNELKDIEKIGI

-527 GTTLVEKGEIALRKR
+527 GTTLIEKGEIALRKK

-575 GIVRPGNKDLSDLTV
+575 GIVRPGNKDLSELTI
-590 KGNYTQAQKAT
+590 KGNYTQTQSAT

-613 LIASSYDIQGG
+613 LIADSYDIQGG

-653 QFTEVKIASNN
+653 HFTEVKIASNN
-664 SVDFIAVL
+664 SIDFIAVL

-681 KVIESE
+681 KVTESE
-687 ISTPKEQEKNTSPEI
+687 ISTPKEQEKNTLPEI
-702 KPSGSEYE
+702 KPSGSEHE
-710 ENKNDIALDV
+710 ESKNDIALDV
-720 KPEKPMPDV
+720 KPEKPIPDV
-729 IIVQP
+729 TIAQP
-734 KPAKPEIPFPE
+734 ESTKPEIPLPE

-765 EAKPDD
+765 ETKPDD
-771 TNLAKPVIKPIPEIK
+771 
-786 PEENKN
+786 
-792 DTSLN
+792 
-797 DKPKE
+797 
-802 PISAPDSTIPQ
+802 
-813 PQPEPIKPEILVP
+813 
-826 EKQPEILTPEKQEEN
+826 
-841 TPSRTPQTK
+841 
-850 PDNTI
+850 TI

-881 SQNTLKDSY
+881 SQNTLKNSY

-1013 SLLTFSANVS
+1013 SLLTFGANVS

>member
-12 IFTQAMALSDF
+12 IFTQTMALSDF

-34 GITGQGIIVGV
+34 GITGQGVIVGV

-55 NFKDKILGQSLGK
+55 DFKDKILGQSLGK
-68 TGNKAYTPDFNS
+68 TGNKDYSPDFNS

-117 NVGKMGLVPANAY
+117 NVGKMGLTPANAY

-147 AIFPVVGMKQLGWY
+147 AVFPVVGMKQLGWY

-167 QKPNYIINTASSKN
+167 QKPDYIINTASSKN
-181 ITEELI
+181 ITKELI
-187 RLSKEKQVLMVF
+187 QLSKEKQVLMVF

-226 SVGSLDSSRVY
+226 SVGSLDSSKIY

-255 NTFVGAENFSLVA
+255 NAFVGAENFSLVA

-279 YGVRDG
+279 YGVKDG
-285 IFFGSANRKLYRTLS
+285 IFFSSTNKRLYRTLS

-350 KDLLNA
+350 KDLLNV
-356 QTGKKQDYYTIIYID
+356 QTRKKQDYYTIIYID
-371 QLVPDNKE
+371 QPVPDNQE
-379 QIKQDLR
+379 QIKQDLKS
-386 LESYW
+386 EWYF
-391 NTDEILNNLISSYTL
+391 DADKILNNLISSYTL
-406 MKDAGKNYEGIQSLS
+406 MKDAGENYKGIQSLS

-432 VTKALGG
+432 VTKALDG

-447 LETKDVN
+447 LEAKDVN
-454 SKYNNEKEAYYSLD
+454 SKYNKNEKEAYYSLD

-487 KTHLTTANNSA
+487 KTHLDTAKNSA

-527 GTTLVEKGEIALRKR
+527 GTTLVEKGEIALHKR
-542 EDKSGGIIAGDVK
+542 ENKSGGIIAGDVK

-590 KGNYTQAQKAT
+590 KGSYTQTQKAT

-653 QFTEVKIASNN
+653 HFTEVKIASNN

-681 KVIESE
+681 KVTESE
-687 ISTPKEQEKNTSPEI
+687 ISSPKEQEKNTSPEI
-702 KPSGSEYE
+702 KPSGNKHE
-710 ENKNDIALDV
+710 ESKNDTALDV

-729 IIVQP
+729 TI
-734 KPAKPEIPFPE
+734 A
-745 KQPEILAPEKQE
+745 QPE
-757 ENTPPQTP
+757 
-765 EAKPDD
+765 
-771 TNLAKPVIKPIPEIK
+771 
-786 PEENKN
+786 
-792 DTSLN
+792 
-797 DKPKE
+797 
-802 PISAPDSTIPQ
+802 ST
-813 PQPEPIKPEILVP
+813 KPEIL
-826 EKQPEILTPEKQEEN
+826 IPEKQEEN

-881 SQNTLKDSY
+881 SQNTLKNSY
-890 KNYFTFLDSTDKPT
+890 KNYFTFLDSADKPT

>member
-1 MKNISFLLSIG
+1 
-12 IFTQAMALSDF
+12 MALSDF

-55 NFKDKILGQSLGK
+55 DFKDKILGQSLGK
-68 TGNKAYTPDFNS
+68 INNKAYTPDFNS

-117 NVGKMGLVPANAY
+117 NVGRVALVPANAY

-147 AIFPVVGMKQLGWY
+147 AIFPVVGMRQLAWY
-161 SSTLKE
+161 SDTLKKE
-167 QKPNYIINTASSKN
+167 TPDYIINTASSKN
-181 ITEELI
+181 ITKELI
-187 RLSKEKQVLMVF
+187 QLSKEKQVLMVF

-226 SVGSLDSSRVY
+226 SVGSLDSS
-237 KNSEGKLVVE
+237 KINKDPKGKLVVQ

-255 NTFVGAENFSLVA
+255 NAFVGAENFSLVA

-279 YGVRDG
+279 YGVKDN
-285 IFFGSANRKLYRTLS
+285 IFGSIGKKPYRTLS

-315 VSQKFPFLNG
+315 VFQKFPFLNG

-330 ILLSTANKNYQAPKL
+330 VLLSTANKNYQAPKL

-350 KDLLNA
+350 KDLLN
-356 QTGKKQDYYTIIYID
+356 TKTYRKQNYYTIIYID
-371 QLVPDNKE
+371 QPIPKNREL
-379 QIKQDLR
+379 IKQDLITQ
-386 LESYW
+386 SYW
-391 NTDEILNNLISSYTL
+391 NADEILNNLISNYDL
-406 MKDAGKNYEGIQSLS
+406 MKDADKNYEGIQSLS

-439 IAILDANR
+439 IATLDANR
-447 LETKDVN
+447 LEAKDVN
-454 SKYNNEKEAYYSLD
+454 SKYNKNEKEAYYSLD

-473 TTFSNDISQKLWDD
+473 ATFSNDISQKLWDD
-487 KTHLTTANNSA
+487 KTHLDTAKNSA

-527 GTTLVEKGEIALRKR
+527 GTTLVEKGEIALHKR

-562 SGNGTINQNLYNE
+562 SGNGTINQNLHNE

-590 KGNYTQAQKAT
+590 KGSYTQTQKAT

-613 LIASSYDIQGG
+613 LIANSYDIQGG

-653 QFTEVKIASNN
+653 HFTEVKIASNN

-681 KVIESE
+681 KVTESE
-687 ISTPKEQEKNTSPEI
+687 ISSPKEQEKNTLPEI
-702 KPSGSEYE
+702 KPSGSEHE
-710 ENKNDIALDV
+710 ESKNDTALDV

-729 IIVQP
+729 IIAQP
-734 KPAKPEIPFPE
+734 KPTKPEI
-745 KQPEILAPEKQE
+745 
-757 ENTPPQTP
+757 
-765 EAKPDD
+765 
-771 TNLAKPVIKPIPEIK
+771 
-786 PEENKN
+786 
-792 DTSLN
+792 SL
-797 DKPKE
+797 
-802 PISAPDSTIPQ
+802 
-813 PQPEPIKPEILVP
+813 
-826 EKQPEILTPEKQEEN
+826 PEKQEEN

-881 SQNTLKDSY
+881 SQNTLEDSY
-890 KNYFTFLDSTDKPT
+890 KNYFTFLDSADKPT

-998 SVGLNFTLGGNIDDT
+998 SVGLNFTLGGNINDA

-1070 ILLSTQT
+1070 ILLNTQT

>member
-12 IFTQAMALSDF
+12 IFTQAIALSDF

-95 NNTYPYGV
+95 NNASPYGV

-117 NVGKMGLVPANAY
+117 NVGRASLVPANAY

-167 QKPNYIINTASSKN
+167 QTPDYIINTASSKN
-181 ITEELI
+181 ITKELI

-226 SVGSLDSSRVY
+226 SVGSLDSSKIN
-237 KNSEGKLVVE
+237 KNSEGKLVVQ

-255 NTFVGAENFSLVA
+255 NAFVGAENFSLVA

-285 IFFGSANRKLYRTLS
+285 IFGGTNRKLYRTLS

-350 KDLLNA
+350 KDLYDIK
-356 QTGKKQDYYTIIYID
+356 TRKKQDYYTIIYID
-371 QLVPDNKE
+371 QPVPDNQE
-379 QIKQDLR
+379 QIKQDLKS
-386 LESYW
+386 EWYF
-391 NTDEILNNLISSYTL
+391 DADKILNNLISSYTL
-406 MKDAGKNYEGIQSLS
+406 MKDAGENYKDIQSLS

-447 LETKDVN
+447 LEAKDAN
-454 SKYNNEKEAYYSLD
+454 SKYNKNEKEAYYSLD

-473 TTFSNDISQKLWDD
+473 ATFSNDISQKLWDD
-487 KTHLTTANNSA
+487 KTHLTTAKNSA
-498 RNELKDIQKIGI
+498 RDELKDIQKIGI

-590 KGNYTQAQKAT
+590 KGSYTQTQKAT

-681 KVIESE
+681 KVTESE
-687 ISTPKEQEKNTSPEI
+687 ISSPKEQEKNTSPEI

-720 KPEKPMPDV
+720 KPEKPIPDV
-729 IIVQP
+729 TIAQP
-734 KPAKPEIPFPE
+734 KPTKPEIPLPE
-745 KQPEILAPEKQE
+745 KQPEILVPEKQE
-757 ENTPPQTP
+757 ENTPPQIP

-802 PISAPDSTIPQ
+802 LISTPDSTT

-826 EKQPEILTPEKQEEN
+826 EKQPEILTPEEQEEN

-881 SQNTLKDSY
+881 SQNTLEDSY

-1013 SLLTFSANVS
+1013 SLLTFSANIS

-1121 ESDGLFAKSYE
+1121 ESDGLFAKSYK

>member
-55 NFKDKILGQSLGK
+55 DFKDKILDQSLGK
-68 TGNKAYTPDFNS
+68 INNKTYTPDFNS

-117 NVGKMGLVPANAY
+117 NVGRASLVPANAY
-130 DYFKDKDVK
+130 EYFKDKDVK

-147 AIFPVVGMKQLGWY
+147 AVFPVVGMRQLAWY
-161 SSTLKE
+161 SDTLKKE
-167 QKPNYIINTASSKN
+167 TPDYIINTASSKN
-181 ITEELI
+181 ITKELI

-226 SVGSLDSSRVY
+226 SVGSLDSSKIY
-237 KNSEGKLVVE
+237 KNSEGKLVVQ

-255 NTFVGAENFSLVA
+255 NAFVGAENFSLVA

-285 IFFGSANRKLYRTLS
+285 IFGGTNRKLYRTLS

-330 ILLSTANKNYQAPKL
+330 VLLSTANKNYQAPKL

-350 KDLLNA
+350 KDLYDIK
-356 QTGKKQDYYTIIYID
+356 TRKKQDYYTIIYID
-371 QLVPDNKE
+371 QPVPDSKE
-379 QIKQDLR
+379 QIKQDLKS
-386 LESYW
+386 EWYFDA
-391 NTDEILNNLISSYTL
+391 DEILNNLISNYDL
-406 MKDAGKNYEGIQSLS
+406 MKDAGENYKGIQSLS

-447 LETKDVN
+447 LEAKDAN
-454 SKYNNEKEAYYSLD
+454 SKYNKNEKEAYYSLD

-473 TTFSNDISQKLWDD
+473 ATFSNDISQKLWDD
-487 KTHLTTANNSA
+487 KTHLTTAKNSA
-498 RNELKDIQKIGI
+498 RDELKDIQKIGI

-590 KGNYTQAQKAT
+590 KGNYTQTQKAT

-613 LIASSYDIQGG
+613 LIANSYDIQGG

-653 QFTEVKIASNN
+653 HFTEVKIASNN

-681 KVIESE
+681 KVTESE
-687 ISTPKEQEKNTSPEI
+687 ISSPKEQEKNTLPEI
-702 KPSGSEYE
+702 KPSGSEHE
-710 ENKNDIALDV
+710 ESKNDTALDV
-720 KPEKPMPDV
+720 KPEKPIPDV
-729 IIVQP
+729 IIAQP
-734 KPAKPEIPFPE
+734 KPTKPEIP
-745 KQPEILAPEKQE
+745 L
-757 ENTPPQTP
+757 
-765 EAKPDD
+765 
-771 TNLAKPVIKPIPEIK
+771 
-786 PEENKN
+786 
-792 DTSLN
+792 
-797 DKPKE
+797 
-802 PISAPDSTIPQ
+802 
-813 PQPEPIKPEILVP
+813 P

-841 TPSRTPQTK
+841 TPSHTSQTK

-873 GAALRNIR
+873 GATLRNIR

-998 SVGLNFTLGGNIDDT
+998 SVGLNFTLGGNIDDA

>member
-1 MKNISFLLSIG
+1 
-12 IFTQAMALSDF
+12 MALSDF

-45 IDSPINQNHP
+45 IDSPINQSHP
-55 NFKDKILGQSLGK
+55 SFKDKILGQSLGK
-68 TGNKAYTPDFNS
+68 TGKKDYTPDFNS
-80 DVHGSHVAGIIGAKR
+80 DVHGSHVAGIISAKR
-95 NNTYPYGV
+95 NNASPYGV

-117 NVGKMGLVPANAY
+117 NVGKMGLTPANAY

-147 AIFPVVGMKQLGWY
+147 AIFPVVGMQQLAWY
-161 SSTLKE
+161 SSALK
-167 QKPNYIINTASSKN
+167 QQTPDYIISIASSKD
-181 ITEELI
+181 ITKELI

-213 VLPYYDES
+213 ILPYYDES

-226 SVGSLDSSRVY
+226 SVGSLDSSKNY

-255 NTFVGAENFSLVA
+255 NAFIGAENFSLVA

-279 YGVRDG
+279 YGVKDG
-285 IFFGSANRKLYRTLS
+285 IFFSSTNKKLYRTLS

-330 ILLSTANKNYQAPKL
+330 VLLSTANKNYQAPKL

-350 KDLLNA
+350 KDLLN
-356 QTGKKQDYYTIIYID
+356 TKTYRKQNYYTIIYID
-371 QLVPDNKE
+371 QPIPKNREL
-379 QIKQDLR
+379 IKQDLITQ
-386 LESYW
+386 SYW
-391 NTDEILNNLISSYTL
+391 NADEILNNLISNYDL
-406 MKDAGKNYEGIQSLS
+406 MKDADKNYEGIQSLS

-447 LETKDVN
+447 LEAKDVN

-473 TTFSNDISQKLWDD
+473 ATFSNDISQKLWDD
-487 KTHLTTANNSA
+487 KTHLNTAKNSA

-590 KGNYTQAQKAT
+590 KGSYTQTQKAT

-629 PLPQFYTSGTEVNI
+629 PLSQFYTSGTEVNI

-653 QFTEVKIASNN
+653 HFTEVKIASNN

-681 KVIESE
+681 KVTESE
-687 ISTPKEQEKNTSPEI
+687 ISSPKEQEKNTSPEI
-702 KPSGSEYE
+702 KPSGNKHE
-710 ENKNDIALDV
+710 ESKNDTALDV

-729 IIVQP
+729 TI
-734 KPAKPEIPFPE
+734 A
-745 KQPEILAPEKQE
+745 QPE
-757 ENTPPQTP
+757 
-765 EAKPDD
+765 
-771 TNLAKPVIKPIPEIK
+771 
-786 PEENKN
+786 
-792 DTSLN
+792 
-797 DKPKE
+797 
-802 PISAPDSTIPQ
+802 ST
-813 PQPEPIKPEILVP
+813 KPEIL
-826 EKQPEILTPEKQEEN
+826 IPEKQEEN

-881 SQNTLKDSY
+881 SQNTLKNSY
-890 KNYFTFLDSTDKPT
+890 KNYFAFLDSADKPT

-998 SVGLNFTLGGNIDDT
+998 SVGLNFTLGGNINDA
-1013 SLLTFSANVS
+1013 SLFTFSTNVS

>member
-1 MKNISFLLSIG
+1 
-12 IFTQAMALSDF
+12 MALSDF

-117 NVGKMGLVPANAY
+117 NVGRVVLTPANAY

-147 AIFPVVGMKQLGWY
+147 AIFPVVGMKQLAWY
-161 SSTLKE
+161 SDTLKKE
-167 QKPNYIINTASSKN
+167 TPDYIISTASSKN
-181 ITEELI
+181 ITKELI
-187 RLSKEKQVLMVF
+187 QLSKEKQVLMVF

-226 SVGSLDSSRVY
+226 SVGSLDSS
-237 KNSEGKLVVE
+237 KINKDPKGKLVVQ

-255 NTFVGAENFSLVA
+255 NAFVGAENFSLVA

-285 IFFGSANRKLYRTLS
+285 IFGGTNRKLYRTLS

-350 KDLLNA
+350 KDLYDIK
-356 QTGKKQDYYTIIYID
+356 TRKKQDYYTIIYID
-371 QLVPDNKE
+371 QPVPDNQE
-379 QIKQDLR
+379 QIKQDLKS
-386 LESYW
+386 EWYF
-391 NTDEILNNLISSYTL
+391 DADKILSNLISNYDL
-406 MKDAGKNYEGIQSLS
+406 MKDTGENYKGIQSLN

-447 LETKDVN
+447 LEAKDVN
-454 SKYNNEKEAYYSLD
+454 SKYKNEKEAYYSLD

-473 TTFSNDISQKLWDD
+473 ATFSNDISQKLWDD
-487 KTHLTTANNSA
+487 KTHLDTAKNSA

-590 KGNYTQAQKAT
+590 KGSYTQTQKAT

-653 QFTEVKIASNN
+653 HFTEVKIASNN

-681 KVIESE
+681 KVTESE
-687 ISTPKEQEKNTSPEI
+687 ISSPKEQEKNTLPEI
-702 KPSGSEYE
+702 KSSGSEHE
-710 ENKNDIALDV
+710 ES
-720 KPEKPMPDV
+720 
-729 IIVQP
+729 
-734 KPAKPEIPFPE
+734 
-745 KQPEILAPEKQE
+745 
-757 ENTPPQTP
+757 
-765 EAKPDD
+765 
-771 TNLAKPVIKPIPEIK
+771 
-786 PEENKN
+786 KN
-792 DTSLN
+792 DTALN
-797 DKPKE
+797 DKSKE

-813 PQPEPIKPEILVP
+813 PQPIKPEILAP
-826 EKQPEILTPEKQEEN
+826 EKQPEKQEEN
-841 TPSRTPQTK
+841 TPTHAPQTK
-850 PDNTI
+850 PDDTI

-890 KNYFTFLDSTDKPT
+890 KNYFTFLDSADKPT

-1048 LQSFKILSSASIGII
+1048 LQSFKILSSVSIGII

-1077 LNANYNS
+1077 LDANYNS

>member
-12 IFTQAMALSDF
+12 IFTQAIALSDF

-34 GITGQGIIVGV
+34 GITGQDIIVGV

-55 NFKDKILGQSLGK
+55 SFKDKILDQSLGK
-68 TGNKAYTPDFNS
+68 INNKAYTPDFNS
-80 DVHGSHVAGIIGAKR
+80 DVHGSHVAGIISAKR

-117 NVGKMGLVPANAY
+117 NVGRAVLVPTNAY
-130 DYFKDKDVK
+130 EYFKDKNVK

-147 AIFPVVGMKQLGWY
+147 AIFPVVGMQQLAWY
-161 SSTLKE
+161 SSALKE
-167 QKPNYIINTASSKN
+167 QKPDYIINTASSKN
-181 ITEELI
+181 ITKELI
-187 RLSKEKQVLMVF
+187 QLSKEKQVLMVF

-226 SVGSLDSSRVY
+226 SVGSLDSSKIN
-237 KNSEGKLVVE
+237 KNSEGKLVVQ

-255 NTFVGAENFSLVA
+255 NAFVGAENFSLVA

-279 YGVRDG
+279 YRVRDS
-285 IFFGSANRKLYRTLS
+285 IFGSIDRKPYRILS

-330 ILLSTANKNYQAPKL
+330 VLLSTANKNYQAPKL

-371 QLVPDNKE
+371 QPVPDSKE
-379 QIKQDLR
+379 QIKQDLKS
-386 LESYW
+386 EWYFD
-391 NTDEILNNLISSYTL
+391 TDKILNNLITDYTL
-406 MKDAGKNYEGIQSLS
+406 MQNAGENYKGIQSLS

-439 IAILDANR
+439 IATLDANR
-447 LETKDVN
+447 LEAKDVN
-454 SKYNNEKEAYYSLD
+454 FKYNKNEKEAYYSLD

-473 TTFSNDISQKLWDD
+473 ATFSNDISQKLWDD
-487 KTHLTTANNSA
+487 KTHLDTAKNSA
-498 RNELKDIQKIGI
+498 RDALKDIQKIGI

-527 GTTLVEKGEIALRKR
+527 GITLVEKGEIALHKR

-562 SGNGTINQNLYNE
+562 SGNGTINQNLHNE

-590 KGNYTQAQKAT
+590 KGSYTQTQKAT

-613 LIASSYDIQGG
+613 LIANSYDIQGG

-653 QFTEVKIASNN
+653 HFTEVKIASNN

-681 KVIESE
+681 KVAESE
-687 ISTPKEQEKNTSPEI
+687 ISTPKEQEKNTSSEI
-702 KPSGSEYE
+702 KPSGSEHE
-710 ENKNDIALDV
+710 ESKNDIALDV
-720 KPEKPMPDV
+720 KPEKPIPDV
-729 IIVQP
+729 TIAQP
-734 KPAKPEIPFPE
+734 KPTKPEIPLPE
-745 KQPEILAPEKQE
+745 KQPEILA
-757 ENTPPQTP
+757 
-765 EAKPDD
+765 
-771 TNLAKPVIKPIPEIK
+771 
-786 PEENKN
+786 
-792 DTSLN
+792 
-797 DKPKE
+797 
-802 PISAPDSTIPQ
+802 
-813 PQPEPIKPEILVP
+813 
-826 EKQPEILTPEKQEEN
+826 PEKQEEN

-998 SVGLNFTLGGNIDDT
+998 SVGLNFTLGENIDDT

-1070 ILLSTQT
+1070 ILLSTQR

>member
-1 MKNISFLLSIG
+1 
-12 IFTQAMALSDF
+12 MALNDF

-68 TGNKAYTPDFNS
+68 IGNKDYSPDFNS

-95 NNTYPYGV
+95 NNASPYGV

-112 QATGA
+112 QVTGA
-117 NVGKMGLVPANAY
+117 NIGRASLVPANAY
-130 DYFKDKDVK
+130 EYFKDKDVK

-147 AIFPVVGMKQLGWY
+147 AIFPVVGMKQLAWY
-161 SSTLKE
+161 SDTLKKE
-167 QKPNYIINTASSKN
+167 TPDYIISTASSKD
-181 ITEELI
+181 ITKELI
-187 RLSKEKQVLMVF
+187 QLSKEKQVLMVF

-226 SVGSLDSSRVY
+226 SVGSLDSSKIN

-247 AQGLSDFG
+247 AKGLSDFG
-255 NTFVGAENFSLVA
+255 NAFVGAENFSLVA

-279 YGVRDG
+279 YGVKDG
-285 IFFGSANRKLYRTLS
+285 IFGTTNKKLYRTLS

-315 VSQKFPFLNG
+315 ISQKFPFLNG

-330 ILLSTANKNYQAPKL
+330 VLLSTANKNYQAPKL

-350 KDLLNA
+350 KDLLNT

-371 QLVPDNKE
+371 QPIPDSKE
-379 QIKQDLR
+379 QIKQDLKS
-386 LESYW
+386 EWYF
-391 NTDEILNNLISSYTL
+391 DADKILSNLISSYDL
-406 MKDAGKNYEGIQSLS
+406 MKDAGENYKGIQSLS

-447 LETKDVN
+447 LEAKDVN
-454 SKYNNEKEAYYSLD
+454 SKYNNEKEAYYNLD

-473 TTFSNDISQKLWDD
+473 ATFSNDISQKLWDD
-487 KTHLTTANNSA
+487 KTHLATAKNSA
-498 RNELKDIQKIGI
+498 RNELKDIEKIGI

-527 GTTLVEKGEIALRKR
+527 GTTLIEKGEIALRKK

-575 GIVRPGNKDLSDLTV
+575 GIVRPGNKDLSELTI
-590 KGNYTQAQKAT
+590 KGNYTQTQSAT

-613 LIASSYDIQGG
+613 LIADSYDIQGG

-653 QFTEVKIASNN
+653 HFTEVKIASNN
-664 SVDFIAVL
+664 SIDFIAVL

-681 KVIESE
+681 KVTESE
-687 ISTPKEQEKNTSPEI
+687 ISTPKEQEKNTLPEI
-702 KPSGSEYE
+702 KPSGSEHE
-710 ENKNDIALDV
+710 ESKNDIALDV
-720 KPEKPMPDV
+720 KPEKPIPDV
-729 IIVQP
+729 TIAQP
-734 KPAKPEIPFPE
+734 ESTKPEIPLPE

-765 EAKPDD
+765 ETKPDD
-771 TNLAKPVIKPIPEIK
+771 
-786 PEENKN
+786 
-792 DTSLN
+792 
-797 DKPKE
+797 
-802 PISAPDSTIPQ
+802 
-813 PQPEPIKPEILVP
+813 
-826 EKQPEILTPEKQEEN
+826 
-841 TPSRTPQTK
+841 
-850 PDNTI
+850 TI

-881 SQNTLKDSY
+881 SQNTLKNSY

-1013 SLLTFSANVS
+1013 SLLTFGANVS

>member
-55 NFKDKILGQSLGK
+55 DFKGKILDQSLSKINNK
-68 TGNKAYTPDFNS
+68 TYTPDFNS

-117 NVGKMGLVPANAY
+117 NVGRAILVPTNAY
-130 DYFKDKDVK
+130 EYFKDKDVK

-147 AIFPVVGMKQLGWY
+147 AIFPVVGMQQLAWY
-161 SSTLKE
+161 SSALKE
-167 QKPNYIINTASSKN
+167 QKPDYIISTASSKN
-181 ITEELI
+181 ITKELI

-226 SVGSLDSSRVY
+226 SVGSLDSSKIY
-237 KNSEGKLVVE
+237 KNSEGKLVVQ

-255 NTFVGAENFSLVA
+255 NAFIGSENFSLVA

-279 YGVRDG
+279 YGVKDN
-285 IFFGSANRKLYRTLS
+285 IFGSIDRKPYRTLS

-356 QTGKKQDYYTIIYID
+356 RTRKKQNYYTIIYID
-371 QLVPDNKE
+371 QPIPKNKE
-379 QIKQDLR
+379 LIKQDLIA
-386 LESYW
+386 ESYW
-391 NTDEILNNLISSYTL
+391 NTDEILNNLISNYDL
-406 MKDAGKNYEGIQSLS
+406 MKDAGENYKGIQSLS

-439 IAILDANR
+439 IATLDTNR
-447 LETKDVN
+447 LEAKDVN

-473 TTFSNDISQKLWDD
+473 ATFSNDISQKLWDD
-487 KTHLTTANNSA
+487 KTHLVTANNSA

-542 EDKSGGIIAGDVK
+542 EDKSGGTIAGDVK

-590 KGNYTQAQKAT
+590 KGNYAQTQKAT

-653 QFTEVKIASNN
+653 RFTEVKIASNN

-681 KVIESE
+681 KVTESE
-687 ISTPKEQEKNTSPEI
+687 ISIPKEQEKNTSPEI
-702 KPSGSEYE
+702 KPSGNEHE
-710 ENKNDIALDV
+710 ESKNDIALDV
-720 KPEKPMPDV
+720 KPEKPIPDV
-729 IIVQP
+729 TIAQP
-734 KPAKPEIPFPE
+734 KPTKPEIP
-745 KQPEILAPEKQE
+745 LPEKQE
-757 ENTPPQTP
+757 
-765 EAKPDD
+765 
-771 TNLAKPVIKPIPEIK
+771 
-786 PEENKN
+786 
-792 DTSLN
+792 
-797 DKPKE
+797 
-802 PISAPDSTIPQ
+802 
-813 PQPEPIKPEILVP
+813 
-826 EKQPEILTPEKQEEN
+826 EILTPEKQEEN

-998 SVGLNFTLGGNIDDT
+998 SVGLNFTLGGNIDDA

-1168 RLSGKNIHS
+1168 RLSGKNIHG

>member
-12 IFTQAMALSDF
+12 IFTQAIALSDF

-55 NFKDKILGQSLGK
+55 DFKDKILGQSLGK
-68 TGNKAYTPDFNS
+68 TGNKDYSPDFNS
-80 DVHGSHVAGIIGAKR
+80 DVHGSHVAGIISAKR
-95 NNTYPYGV
+95 NNASTYGV

-117 NVGKMGLVPANAY
+117 NVGRAVLVPANAY
-130 DYFKDKDVK
+130 EYFKDKDVK

-147 AIFPVVGMKQLGWY
+147 AVFPVVGMQQLAWY
-161 SSTLKE
+161 SSALKE
-167 QKPNYIINTASSKN
+167 QKPDYIISTASSKN
-181 ITEELI
+181 ITKELI
-187 RLSKEKQVLMVF
+187 QLSKEKQVLMVF

-226 SVGSLDSSRVY
+226 SVGSLDSSKIN

-247 AQGLSDFG
+247 AKGLSDFG
-255 NTFVGAENFSLVA
+255 NAFVGAENFSLVA

-279 YGVRDG
+279 YGVRDS
-285 IFFGSANRKLYRTLS
+285 IFGTTNKKPYRILS

-330 ILLSTANKNYQAPKL
+330 VLLSTANKNYQAPKL

-350 KDLLNA
+350 KDLLN
-356 QTGKKQDYYTIIYID
+356 TKTYRKQNYYTIIYID
-371 QLVPDNKE
+371 QPIPKNREL
-379 QIKQDLR
+379 IKQDLITQ
-386 LESYW
+386 SYW
-391 NTDEILNNLISSYTL
+391 NADEILNNLISNYDL
-406 MKDAGKNYEGIQSLS
+406 MKDADKNYEGIQSLS

-439 IAILDANR
+439 IATLDANR
-447 LETKDVN
+447 LEAKDVN

-473 TTFSNDISQKLWDD
+473 ATFSNDISQKLWDD
-487 KTHLTTANNSA
+487 KTHLVTANNSA

-542 EDKSGGIIAGDVK
+542 EDKSGGTIAGDVK

-575 GIVRPGNKDLSDLTV
+575 GIVRPGNKDLSNLTI
-590 KGNYTQAQKAT
+590 KGNYTQTQKAT

-613 LIASSYDIQGG
+613 LIANSYDIQGG

-653 QFTEVKIASNN
+653 HFTEVKIASNN

-681 KVIESE
+681 KVTESE
-687 ISTPKEQEKNTSPEI
+687 ISSPKEQEKNTLPEI
-702 KPSGSEYE
+702 KPSGNEHE
-710 ENKNDIALDV
+710 ESKNDIALDV
-720 KPEKPMPDV
+720 KPEKPMPD
-729 IIVQP
+729 ITIAQP
-734 KPAKPEIPFPE
+734 ESTKPEI
-745 KQPEILAPEKQE
+745 LVPEKQE
-757 ENTPPQTP
+757 ENTPPQIP

-802 PISAPDSTIPQ
+802 PISAPDSTTPQ

-826 EKQPEILTPEKQEEN
+826 EKQPEILTPEEQEEN

-881 SQNTLKDSY
+881 SQNTLEDSY

-942 SFQNDIMANLKSD
+942 SFQNGIMANLKSD
-955 PILLAYN
+955 PMLLAYN

>member
-117 NVGKMGLVPANAY
+117 NVGRVVLTPANAY
-130 DYFKDKDVK
+130 EYFKDKNVK

-167 QKPNYIINTASSKN
+167 QKPDYIISTASSKN
-181 ITEELI
+181 ITKELI
-187 RLSKEKQVLMVF
+187 QLSKEKQVLMVF

-226 SVGSLDSSRVY
+226 SVGSLDSSKIY

-247 AQGLSDFG
+247 AKGLSDFG
-255 NTFVGAENFSLVA
+255 NAFVGAENFSLVA

-279 YGVRDG
+279 YGVKDN
-285 IFFGSANRKLYRTLS
+285 IFGSIDKKPYRTLS

-330 ILLSTANKNYQAPKL
+330 VLLSTANKNYQAPKL

-350 KDLLNA
+350 KDLLNV
-356 QTGKKQDYYTIIYID
+356 QTRKKQDYYTIIYID
-371 QLVPDNKE
+371 QPVPDNQE
-379 QIKQDLR
+379 QIKQDLKS
-386 LESYW
+386 EWYFD
-391 NTDEILNNLISSYTL
+391 TDKILNNLISNYTL
-406 MKDAGKNYEGIQSLS
+406 MKDAGENYKGIQSLS

-432 VTKALGG
+432 VTKALDG

-447 LETKDVN
+447 LEAKDVN
-454 SKYNNEKEAYYSLD
+454 SKYNKNEKEAYYSLD

-487 KTHLTTANNSA
+487 KTHLDTAKNSA

-527 GTTLVEKGEIALRKR
+527 GTTLVEKGEIALHKR
-542 EDKSGGIIAGDVK
+542 EDKSGGTIAGDVK

-562 SGNGTINQNLYNE
+562 SGNGTINQNLHNE

-590 KGNYTQAQKAT
+590 KGSYTQTQKAT

-653 QFTEVKIASNN
+653 HFAEVKIASNN

-681 KVIESE
+681 KVTESE
-687 ISTPKEQEKNTSPEI
+687 ISTPKEQEKNTLPEI
-702 KPSGSEYE
+702 KPSGSEHE
-710 ENKNDIALDV
+710 ESKNDTALDV
-720 KPEKPMPDV
+720 KPEKLMPDV
-729 IIVQP
+729 TIAQP
-734 KPAKPEIPFPE
+734 KPTKPEIP
-745 KQPEILAPEKQE
+745 LPEKQE

-765 EAKPDD
+765 EAKPDG

-786 PEENKN
+786 PEENEN

-797 DKPKE
+797 DKSKE
-802 PISAPDSTIPQ
+802 SISVPDSTTPQ
-813 PQPEPIKPEILVP
+813 PQPEPINPEISVP

-841 TPSRTPQTK
+841 TPSHTPQTK

-881 SQNTLKDSY
+881 SQDTLKNSY

-929 QTLQHNMLFALNP
+929 QTLQHNILFALNP

-962 PSDAFIDLGLS
+962 PSNAFIDLGLS

-993 DFDGQ
+993 DFNGQ
-998 SVGLNFTLGGNIDDT
+998 SVGLNFTLGGNIDDA

-1168 RLSGKNIHS
+1168 RLSRKNIHS

>member
-1 MKNISFLLSIG
+1 MKNISFLLGIG

-45 IDSPINQNHP
+45 IDSPINQSHP
-55 NFKDKILGQSLGK
+55 SFKDKILGQSLGK
-68 TGNKAYTPDFNS
+68 TGKKDYTPDFNS
-80 DVHGSHVAGIIGAKR
+80 DVHGSHVAGIISAKR
-95 NNTYPYGV
+95 NNASPYGV

-117 NVGKMGLVPANAY
+117 NVGKMGLTPANAY

-147 AIFPVVGMKQLGWY
+147 AIFPVVGMQQLAWY
-161 SSTLKE
+161 SSALK
-167 QKPNYIINTASSKN
+167 QQTPDYIISIASSKD
-181 ITEELI
+181 ITKELI

-213 VLPYYDES
+213 ILPYYDES

-226 SVGSLDSSRVY
+226 SVGSLDSSKNY

-255 NTFVGAENFSLVA
+255 NAFIGAENFSLVA

-279 YGVRDG
+279 YGVKDG
-285 IFFGSANRKLYRTLS
+285 IFFSSTNKKLYRTLS

-330 ILLSTANKNYQAPKL
+330 VLLSTANKNYQAPKL

-350 KDLLNA
+350 KDLLN
-356 QTGKKQDYYTIIYID
+356 TKTYRKQNYYTIIYID
-371 QLVPDNKE
+371 QPIPKNREL
-379 QIKQDLR
+379 IKQDLITQ
-386 LESYW
+386 SYW
-391 NTDEILNNLISSYTL
+391 NADEILNNLISNYDL
-406 MKDAGKNYEGIQSLS
+406 MKDADKNYEGIQSLS

-447 LETKDVN
+447 LEAKDVN

-473 TTFSNDISQKLWDD
+473 ATFSNDISQKLWDD
-487 KTHLTTANNSA
+487 KTHLNTAKNSA

-590 KGNYTQAQKAT
+590 KGSYTQTQKAT

-629 PLPQFYTSGTEVNI
+629 PLSQFYTSGTEVNI

-653 QFTEVKIASNN
+653 HFTEVKIASNN

-681 KVIESE
+681 KVTESE
-687 ISTPKEQEKNTSPEI
+687 ISSPKEQEKNTSPEI
-702 KPSGSEYE
+702 KPSGNKHE
-710 ENKNDIALDV
+710 ESKNDTALDV

-729 IIVQP
+729 TI
-734 KPAKPEIPFPE
+734 A
-745 KQPEILAPEKQE
+745 QPE
-757 ENTPPQTP
+757 
-765 EAKPDD
+765 
-771 TNLAKPVIKPIPEIK
+771 
-786 PEENKN
+786 
-792 DTSLN
+792 
-797 DKPKE
+797 
-802 PISAPDSTIPQ
+802 ST
-813 PQPEPIKPEILVP
+813 KPEIL
-826 EKQPEILTPEKQEEN
+826 IPEKQEEN

-881 SQNTLKDSY
+881 SQNTLKNSY
-890 KNYFTFLDSTDKPT
+890 KNYFAFLDSADKPT

-998 SVGLNFTLGGNIDDT
+998 SVGLNFTLGGNINDA
-1013 SLLTFSANVS
+1013 SLFTFSTNVS

>member
-1 MKNISFLLSIG
+1 MSFLLSIG
-12 IFTQAMALSDF
+12 IFTQAIALSDF
-23 ELINVSKAHDQ
+23 ELINVSKAHNQ
-34 GITGQGIIVGV
+34 GITGQDIIVGV

-55 NFKDKILGQSLGK
+55 DFKGKILDQSLGK
-68 TGNKAYTPDFNS
+68 INNKTYTPDFNS

-95 NNTYPYGV
+95 NNASPYGV

-117 NVGKMGLVPANAY
+117 NVGKMGLTPANAY

-147 AIFPVVGMKQLGWY
+147 AIFPVVGMKQLAWY
-161 SSTLKE
+161 SDTLKKE
-167 QKPNYIINTASSKN
+167 TPDYIISTASSKN
-181 ITEELI
+181 ITKELI
-187 RLSKEKQVLMVF
+187 QLSKEKQVLMVF

-226 SVGSLDSSRVY
+226 SVGSLDSS
-237 KNSEGKLVVE
+237 KINKDPKGKLVVQ

-255 NTFVGAENFSLVA
+255 NAFVGAENFSLVA

-279 YGVRDG
+279 YGVKDN
-285 IFFGSANRKLYRTLS
+285 IFFGTNRKLYRTLS

-330 ILLSTANKNYQAPKL
+330 VLLSTANKNYQAPKL

-350 KDLLNA
+350 KDLLNV
-356 QTGKKQDYYTIIYID
+356 QTRKKQDYYTIIYID
-371 QLVPDNKE
+371 QPVPDNQE
-379 QIKQDLR
+379 QIKQDLKS
-386 LESYW
+386 EWYF
-391 NTDEILNNLISSYTL
+391 DADKILNNLISSYTL
-406 MKDAGKNYEGIQSLS
+406 MKDAGENYKGIQSLS

-432 VTKALGG
+432 VTKALDG

-447 LETKDVN
+447 LEAKDVN
-454 SKYNNEKEAYYSLD
+454 SKYNKNEKEAYYSLD

-487 KTHLTTANNSA
+487 KTHLDTAKNSA

-575 GIVRPGNKDLSDLTV
+575 GIVRPGNKDLSDLIV
-590 KGNYTQAQKAT
+590 KGSYTQTQKAT

-653 QFTEVKIASNN
+653 RFTEVKIASNN

-681 KVIESE
+681 KVTESE

-702 KPSGSEYE
+702 KPSGSEHE
-710 ENKNDIALDV
+710 ESKNDTTLNV

-729 IIVQP
+729 TI
-734 KPAKPEIPFPE
+734 A
-745 KQPEILAPEKQE
+745 QPE
-757 ENTPPQTP
+757 
-765 EAKPDD
+765 
-771 TNLAKPVIKPIPEIK
+771 
-786 PEENKN
+786 
-792 DTSLN
+792 
-797 DKPKE
+797 
-802 PISAPDSTIPQ
+802 ST
-813 PQPEPIKPEILVP
+813 KPEIL
-826 EKQPEILTPEKQEEN
+826 IPEKQEEN

-881 SQNTLKDSY
+881 SQNTLKNSY
-890 KNYFTFLDSTDKPT
+890 KNYFTFLDSADKPT

-1207 FNYPNSFFVRFNLIN
+1207 FNYPNSFFMRFNLIN

>member
-55 NFKDKILGQSLGK
+55 DFKDKILGQSLGK
-68 TGNKAYTPDFNS
+68 INNKAYTPDFNS
-80 DVHGSHVAGIIGAKR
+80 DVHGSHVAGIISAKR
-95 NNTYPYGV
+95 NNASTYGV
-103 AYDAKIYGL
+103 AYNAKIYGL

-117 NVGKMGLVPANAY
+117 NVGKMGLTPANAY

-147 AIFPVVGMKQLGWY
+147 AIFPVVGMKQLAWY
-161 SSTLKE
+161 SDTLKKE
-167 QKPNYIINTASSKN
+167 TPDYIISTASSKN
-181 ITEELI
+181 ITKELI
-187 RLSKEKQVLMVF
+187 QLSKEKQVLMVF

-226 SVGSLDSSRVY
+226 SVGSLDSS
-237 KNSEGKLVVE
+237 KINKDPKGKLVVE
-247 AQGLSDFG
+247 AKGLSDFG
-255 NTFVGAENFSLVA
+255 NAFVGAENFSLVA

-285 IFFGSANRKLYRTLS
+285 IFGGTNRKLYRTLS

-330 ILLSTANKNYQAPKL
+330 VLLSTANKNYQAPKL

-350 KDLLNA
+350 KDLYDIK
-356 QTGKKQDYYTIIYID
+356 TRKKQDYYTIIYID
-371 QLVPDNKE
+371 QPVPDSKE
-379 QIKQDLR
+379 QIKQDLKS
-386 LESYW
+386 EWYF
-391 NTDEILNNLISSYTL
+391 DADKILNNLISSYTL
-406 MKDAGKNYEGIQSLS
+406 MKDAGENYKGIQSLS

-447 LETKDVN
+447 LEAKDVN
-454 SKYNNEKEAYYSLD
+454 SKYNKNEKEAYYSLD

-473 TTFSNDISQKLWDD
+473 ATFSNDISQKLWDD
-487 KTHLTTANNSA
+487 KTHLTTAKNSA
-498 RNELKDIQKIGI
+498 RDELKDIQKIGI

-542 EDKSGGIIAGDVK
+542 EDKSGGIIAGDAK

-562 SGNGTINQNLYNE
+562 SGDGTINQNLYNE
-575 GIVRPGNKDLSDLTV
+575 GIVRPGNKDLSDLTI
-590 KGNYTQAQKAT
+590 KGNYTQTQKAT

-653 QFTEVKIASNN
+653 HFTEVKIASNN

-681 KVIESE
+681 KVTESE

-702 KPSGSEYE
+702 KPSGNEHE
-710 ENKNDIALDV
+710 ENKNDTALDF
-720 KPEKPMPDV
+720 KPEKPIPDV
-729 IIVQP
+729 TIVQP
-734 KPAKPEIPFPE
+734 KPTKPEIPLPE
-745 KQPEILAPEKQE
+745 KQPEILVPEKQE
-757 ENTPPQTP
+757 ENTPLQTP
-765 EAKPDD
+765 EAKPDG

-786 PEENKN
+786 PEENEN
-792 DTSLN
+792 DTFLN
-797 DKPKE
+797 NKSKE
-802 PISAPDSTIPQ
+802 SISVPDSTIPQ
-813 PQPEPIKPEILVP
+813 PQPESTKPEISIP
-826 EKQPEILTPEKQEEN
+826 EKQPEILAPEKQEEN
-841 TPSRTPQTK
+841 TPSHTPQTK

-998 SVGLNFTLGGNIDDT
+998 SVGLNFTLGGNIDDA

-1207 FNYPNSFFVRFNLIN
+1207 FNYPNYFFVRFNLIN

>member
-12 IFTQAMALSDF
+12 IFTQAIALSDF

-55 NFKDKILGQSLGK
+55 DFKGKILDQSLGEINNK
-68 TGNKAYTPDFNS
+68 TYTPDFNS

-95 NNTYPYGV
+95 NNASTYGV

-112 QATGA
+112 QVTGA
-117 NVGKMGLVPANAY
+117 NIGRASLVPANAY
-130 DYFKDKDVK
+130 EYFKDKDVK

-167 QKPNYIINTASSKN
+167 QKPDYIINTASSKN
-181 ITEELI
+181 ITKELI

-226 SVGSLDSSRVY
+226 SVGSLDSSKIY
-237 KNSEGKLVVE
+237 KNSESKLVVE
-247 AQGLSDFG
+247 AKGLSDFG
-255 NTFVGAENFSLVA
+255 NAFIGAENFSLVA

-279 YGVRDG
+279 YGVKDN
-285 IFFGSANRKLYRTLS
+285 IFGSIDRKPYRTLS

-350 KDLLNA
+350 KDLYDIK
-356 QTGKKQDYYTIIYID
+356 THKKQDYYTIIYID
-371 QLVPDNKE
+371 QPVPDSKE
-379 QIKQDLR
+379 QIKQDLKS
-386 LESYW
+386 EWYF
-391 NTDEILNNLISSYTL
+391 DADKILNNLISSYTL
-406 MKDAGKNYEGIQSLS
+406 MKDAGENYEGIQSLS

-439 IAILDANR
+439 IATLDANR
-447 LETKDVN
+447 LEAKDVN

-473 TTFSNDISQKLWDD
+473 ATFSNDISQKLWDD
-487 KTHLTTANNSA
+487 KTHLVTAKNSA

-527 GTTLVEKGEIALRKR
+527 GTTLVEKGEIALHKQ

-562 SGNGTINQNLYNE
+562 SGNGTINQNLHNE

-590 KGNYTQAQKAT
+590 KGSYTQTQKAT

-613 LIASSYDIQGG
+613 LIANSYDIQGG

-672 DKDKTSINK
+672 DKDKTNINK
-681 KVIESE
+681 KVTESE
-687 ISTPKEQEKNTSPEI
+687 ISTPKEQEKNTLPEI
-702 KPSGSEYE
+702 KPSGSEHE
-710 ENKNDIALDV
+710 ESKNDTALDV
-720 KPEKPMPDV
+720 KPEKPIPDV
-729 IIVQP
+729 TITQP
-734 KPAKPEIPFPE
+734 ESTKPEIP
-745 KQPEILAPEKQE
+745 LPEKQE

-802 PISAPDSTIPQ
+802 SISAPDNTIPQ
-813 PQPEPIKPEILVP
+813 PQPKPIKPEISVP

-1070 ILLSTQT
+1070 ILLSMQT

>member
-45 IDSPINQNHP
+45 IDSPINQSHP
-55 NFKDKILGQSLGK
+55 NFKDTILGQSLGK
-68 TGNKAYTPDFNS
+68 TGNKDYSPDFNS

-117 NVGKMGLVPANAY
+117 NVGKMGLTPANAY

-147 AIFPVVGMKQLGWY
+147 AIFPVVGMKQLAWY
-161 SSTLKE
+161 SDTLKKE
-167 QKPNYIINTASSKN
+167 TPDYIISAASSKN
-181 ITEELI
+181 ITKELI
-187 RLSKEKQVLMVF
+187 QLSKEKQVLMVF

-226 SVGSLDSSRVY
+226 SVGSLDSSKIY
-237 KNSEGKLVVE
+237 KDPKGKLVVE

-255 NTFVGAENFSLVA
+255 NAFVGAENFSLVA

-279 YGVRDG
+279 YRVRDS
-285 IFFGSANRKLYRTLS
+285 IFGSIDKKPYRILS

-330 ILLSTANKNYQAPKL
+330 VLLSTANKNYQAPKL

-350 KDLLNA
+350 KDLLN
-356 QTGKKQDYYTIIYID
+356 TKTYRKQNYYTIIYID
-371 QLVPDNKE
+371 QPAPKNREL
-379 QIKQDLR
+379 IKQDLITQ
-386 LESYW
+386 SYW
-391 NTDEILNNLISSYTL
+391 NADEILNNLISNYDL
-406 MKDAGKNYEGIQSLS
+406 MKDAGENYEGIQSLS

-432 VTKALGG
+432 ATKALGG

-447 LETKDVN
+447 LEAKDVN
-454 SKYNNEKEAYYSLD
+454 SKYNKNEKEAYYSLD

-473 TTFSNDISQKLWDD
+473 ATFSNDISQKLWDD
-487 KTHLTTANNSA
+487 KTHLDTAKNSA

-590 KGNYTQAQKAT
+590 KGSYTQTQKAT

-681 KVIESE
+681 KVTESE
-687 ISTPKEQEKNTSPEI
+687 ISTPKEQEKNTLPEI
-702 KPSGSEYE
+702 KPSGSKHE
-710 ENKNDIALDV
+710 ESKNDTALDV
-720 KPEKPMPDV
+720 KPEKLMPDV
-729 IIVQP
+729 TIAQP
-734 KPAKPEIPFPE
+734 KPTKPEIPLPE
-745 KQPEILAPEKQE
+745 KQEEILVPKKQE

-765 EAKPDD
+765 EAKPDG

-786 PEENKN
+786 PEENEN

-797 DKPKE
+797 DKSKE
-802 PISAPDSTIPQ
+802 SISVPDSTIPQ
-813 PQPEPIKPEILVP
+813 PQPIKPEILVP

-860 IKPDAYNTSNTTM
+860 IKLDAYNTSNTTM

-998 SVGLNFTLGGNIDDT
+998 SVGLNFTLGGNIDDA

>member
-34 GITGQGIIVGV
+34 DITGQGIIVGV

-55 NFKDKILGQSLGK
+55 DFKDKILDQSLGK
-68 TGNKAYTPDFNS
+68 INNKTYTPDFNS
-80 DVHGSHVAGIIGAKR
+80 DVHGSHVTGIIGAKR
-95 NNTYPYGV
+95 NNTSPYGV

-117 NVGKMGLVPANAY
+117 NIGRAVLVPANAY
-130 DYFKDKDVK
+130 EYFKDKDVK

-147 AIFPVVGMKQLGWY
+147 AIFPVVGMRQLAWY
-161 SSTLKE
+161 SDTLKKE
-167 QKPNYIINTASSKN
+167 TPDYIISTASSKD
-181 ITEELI
+181 ITKELI
-187 RLSKEKQVLMVF
+187 QLSKEKQILMVF

-226 SVGSLDSSRVY
+226 SVGSLDSSKIY
-237 KNSEGKLVVE
+237 KNSESKLVVQ

-255 NTFVGAENFSLVA
+255 NAFVGAENFSLVA

-279 YGVRDG
+279 YGVKDN
-285 IFFGSANRKLYRTLS
+285 IFGSIDKKPYRTLS

-330 ILLSTANKNYQAPKL
+330 VLLSTANKNYQAPKL

-350 KDLLNA
+350 KDLLNTKA
-356 QTGKKQDYYTIIYID
+356 YRKQNYYTIIYID
-371 QLVPDNKE
+371 QPAPKNKE
-379 QIKQDLR
+379 LIKQDLIA
-386 LESYW
+386 ESYW
-391 NTDEILNNLISSYTL
+391 NTDEILNNLISNYDL
-406 MKDAGKNYEGIQSLS
+406 MKDAGKSYEGIQSLN

-447 LETKDVN
+447 LEAKDVN
-454 SKYNNEKEAYYSLD
+454 SKYNKNEKEAYYSLD

-473 TTFSNDISQKLWDD
+473 ATFSNDISQKLWDD

-575 GIVRPGNKDLSDLTV
+575 GIVRPGKKDLSDLTV
-590 KGNYTQAQKAT
+590 KGSYTQTQKAT

-613 LIASSYDIQGG
+613 LIADSYDIQGG

-681 KVIESE
+681 KVTESE
-687 ISTPKEQEKNTSPEI
+687 ISTPKEQEKNTLPEI
-702 KPSGSEYE
+702 KPSGSEHE
-710 ENKNDIALDV
+710 ESKNDTALNV
-720 KPEKPMPDV
+720 KPEKPIPDV
-729 IIVQP
+729 TIAQP
-734 KPAKPEIPFPE
+734 KPTKPEIP
-745 KQPEILAPEKQE
+745 LPEKQE

-881 SQNTLKDSY
+881 SQNTLEDSY

-1084 ILNSLQLGLAKD
+1084 ILNLLQLGLAKD

>member
-34 GITGQGIIVGV
+34 GITGQGVIVGV

-55 NFKDKILGQSLGK
+55 DFKGKILDQSLSKINNK
-68 TGNKAYTPDFNS
+68 TYTPDFNS
-80 DVHGSHVAGIIGAKR
+80 DVHGSHVTGIIGAKR

-117 NVGKMGLVPANAY
+117 NVGRAVLVPTNAY
-130 DYFKDKDVK
+130 EYFKDKNVK

-147 AIFPVVGMKQLGWY
+147 AIFPVVGMQQLAWY
-161 SSTLKE
+161 SSALKE
-167 QKPNYIINTASSKN
+167 QKPDYIINTASSKN
-181 ITEELI
+181 ITKELI
-187 RLSKEKQVLMVF
+187 QLSKEKQVLMVF

-226 SVGSLDSSRVY
+226 SVGSLDSSKIN

-247 AQGLSDFG
+247 AKGLSDFG
-255 NTFVGAENFSLVA
+255 NAFVGAENFSLVA

-279 YGVRDG
+279 YGVRDS
-285 IFFGSANRKLYRTLS
+285 IFGTTNKKPYRILS

-330 ILLSTANKNYQAPKL
+330 VLLSTANKNYQAPKL

-350 KDLLNA
+350 KDLLNT
-356 QTGKKQDYYTIIYID
+356 QTRKKQDYYTIIYID
-371 QLVPDNKE
+371 QPVPNSKE
-379 QIKQDLR
+379 QIKQDLIA
-386 LESYW
+386 ESYW
-391 NTDEILNNLISSYTL
+391 NADKILNNLISNYDL
-406 MKDAGKNYEGIQSLS
+406 MKDAGENYEGIQSLS

-432 VTKALGG
+432 ATKALGG

-447 LETKDVN
+447 LEAKDVN
-454 SKYNNEKEAYYSLD
+454 SKYNKNEKEAYYSLD

-473 TTFSNDISQKLWDD
+473 TIFSNDISQKLWDD
-487 KTHLTTANNSA
+487 KTHLDTAKNSA

-590 KGNYTQAQKAT
+590 KGSYTQTQKAT

-681 KVIESE
+681 KVTESE

-734 KPAKPEIPFPE
+734 KPAKPEIPLPE
-745 KQPEILAPEKQE
+745 KQPEILA
-757 ENTPPQTP
+757 
-765 EAKPDD
+765 
-771 TNLAKPVIKPIPEIK
+771 
-786 PEENKN
+786 
-792 DTSLN
+792 
-797 DKPKE
+797 
-802 PISAPDSTIPQ
+802 
-813 PQPEPIKPEILVP
+813 
-826 EKQPEILTPEKQEEN
+826 PEKQEEN

-881 SQNTLKDSY
+881 SQNTLEDSY

>member
-45 IDSPINQNHP
+45 IDSPINQSHP

-68 TGNKAYTPDFNS
+68 TGNKDYSPDFNS

-117 NVGKMGLVPANAY
+117 NVGKMGLTPANAY

-147 AIFPVVGMKQLGWY
+147 AIFPVVGMKQLAWY
-161 SSTLKE
+161 SDTLKKE
-167 QKPNYIINTASSKN
+167 TPDYIISTASSKN
-181 ITEELI
+181 ITKELI
-187 RLSKEKQVLMVF
+187 QLSKEKQVLMVF

-226 SVGSLDSSRVY
+226 SVGSLDSS
-237 KNSEGKLVVE
+237 KINKDPKGKLVVQ

-255 NTFVGAENFSLVA
+255 NAFVGAENFSLVA

-279 YGVRDG
+279 YGVKDN
-285 IFFGSANRKLYRTLS
+285 IFFGTNRKLYRTLS

-350 KDLLNA
+350 KNLLNT
-356 QTGKKQDYYTIIYID
+356 QTRKKQDYYTIIYID
-371 QLVPDNKE
+371 QPVPNSKE
-379 QIKQDLR
+379 QIKQDLKS
-386 LESYW
+386 EWYFD
-391 NTDEILNNLISSYTL
+391 TDKILSNLISSYTL
-406 MKDAGKNYEGIQSLS
+406 MKDAGENYKGIQSLS

-439 IAILDANR
+439 IATLDANR
-447 LETKDVN
+447 LEAKDVN
-454 SKYNNEKEAYYSLD
+454 SKYNKNEKEAYYSLD

-473 TTFSNDISQKLWDD
+473 ATFSNDISQKLWDD
-487 KTHLTTANNSA
+487 KTHLTTAKNSA
-498 RNELKDIQKIGI
+498 RDELKDIQKIGI

-527 GTTLVEKGEIALRKR
+527 GITLVEKGEIALHKR

-562 SGNGTINQNLYNE
+562 SGNGTINQNLHNE

-590 KGNYTQAQKAT
+590 KGSYTQTQKAT

-613 LIASSYDIQGG
+613 LIANSYDIQGG

-653 QFTEVKIASNN
+653 HFTEVKIASNN

-681 KVIESE
+681 KVAESE
-687 ISTPKEQEKNTSPEI
+687 ISTPKEQEKNTSSEI
-702 KPSGSEYE
+702 KPSGSEHE
-710 ENKNDIALDV
+710 ESKNDIALDV
-720 KPEKPMPDV
+720 KPEKPIPDV
-729 IIVQP
+729 TIAQP
-734 KPAKPEIPFPE
+734 KPTKPEIPLPE
-745 KQPEILAPEKQE
+745 KQPEILA
-757 ENTPPQTP
+757 
-765 EAKPDD
+765 
-771 TNLAKPVIKPIPEIK
+771 
-786 PEENKN
+786 
-792 DTSLN
+792 
-797 DKPKE
+797 
-802 PISAPDSTIPQ
+802 
-813 PQPEPIKPEILVP
+813 
-826 EKQPEILTPEKQEEN
+826 PEKQEEN

-1029 ENANFKNQ
+1029 ENTNFKNQ

-1070 ILLSTQT
+1070 ILLSTQR